1 MAYFIT
7 QPRILYVLK
16 VNDRKHNGLLKIGE
30 IFVDAAVAQEYEELD
45 MLKDLVVEKLGKTSW
60 AQELSYEVI
69 LAETTTYSSVEGEDC
84 YKARTIIDILSDSGY
99 TPHYLK
105 SEEKKLD
112 LWMPVRLSQ
121 VKEAISAAKCGR
133 KTIEG
138 KPQPGRKP
146 IVFRPEQKD
155 AIEEAIAKFSTKTG
169 KKFLWNAKMRFGKTL
184 SALEVAR
191 RLGEKDPKKQNRP
204 LVKTVLIVTHR
215 PVVDKGWREDFN
227 KIFFDQLDTYSYGS
241 RNLDDHGSVGDFYSL
256 TKDVKRGKR
265 LVFFVSMQFLRLSN
279 LVGGGNDDPLKRD
292 IMNYDWDMVV
302 VDEAHE
308 GTKTLR
314 GQNVIDRLK
323 KENTVM
329 LSLSG
334 TPFNLYDDFKEEEI
348 YTWDYV
354 KEQRAKAQWEEE
366 HYGDPNP
373 YADLPHMNLFTFD
386 LSKIMHDNEDAD
398 TSDFRFNEF
407 FRTWT
412 GERKK
417 DGEKLPSKDLIGRF
431 IHENAVN
438 DFLDMLVREDGESN
452 YPYSTEEFR
461 TKFKHT
467 FWIVPGVKEAAALEH
482 LLGQH
487 DVFGHGNFKI
497 VNVAGDGNIEDP
509 NGQALQEVEDAIKN
523 NEYTITLSC
532 GKLTTGV
539 SVPQWTAVFYLK
551 GSEMTTAATYMQ
563 TIFRVQTHAVLNGM
577 QKRECY
583 VFDFAPSR
591 ALRVVAETAKMAV
604 RAKGSGAMSFI
615 KGTQEEEEEEL
626 GEFLKFCPVISLE
639 EGGMIPYEPSKLFA
653 QLKDVYV
660 ARAVQSGYADNSLY
674 SSETLVHLGET
685 ALAALDRISGK
696 IGTTPNLPKPDT
708 IDVGYKSM
716 DDEEKETAKKAEKKK
731 KQKKPLTPEEQAALE
746 KKRAEREQKKARI
759 SVLRGL
765 SIRIPLLVYGAEI
778 KDGQED
784 NELSINNFTSLVDDA
799 SWMEF
804 MPAGISKEDFDA
816 IRESYDP
823 VIFREAAKRIRSL
836 TRAADLMDVEERIER
851 IATVFSYFH
860 NPDKE
865 TVLTPWRVVNMHLSD
880 TIGGWSFYNEDF
892 SQPNIEI
899 RQDGDNEIEYKWP
912 RFVDQDKI
920 TADVFGN
927 YDARLLE
934 INSKTGL
941 YPLYLTYSLY
951 RLWKTEYVR
960 YGLIDKAERDDK
972 VIWDSILNENIFVV
986 CKTPMAR
993 AITRRTLVG
1002 FRRHEDGREIQ
1013 VNAVCPYWKVKKA
1026 DLVKKKVIKVEEGE
1040 HISPADTYTADLVE
1054 VLRFDSSIFEHDVV
1068 RPEWWEK
1075 VDTKAK
1081 IKLDRKIFKNMIKFD
1096 AVVGNPPY
1104 QQTVGKKETENGQ
1117 KSVVNIFH
1125 FFQMASD
1132 ALGTHAT
1139 LIYPG
1144 GRWIHRS
1151 GKGLAQF
1158 GLEQIND
1165 PHLEKIIFYP
1175 DSSDVFE
1182 RVGIADGIS
1191 IVLKNKTKSSSGFEY
1206 IYSVQGMRYS
1216 SQAKNPG
1223 EDLMPLNPFHL
1234 KIVDNINRIVS
1245 ENGWSFLHDSVLSR
1259 CLFSIESDFVE
1270 KNPKAVREYEEG
1282 DFFNKDEEIKLFTND
1297 KAGKSGRA
1305 RWYVASKQVISTGRD
1320 QLNRW
1325 KVVVSSANAGG
1336 QKRSNQIAILD
1347 NHSAFGRSR
1356 VALKTFKTKREAENF
1371 FKYATSELIRF
1382 TFLLT
1387 DESLTSL
1394 AKQVPDIINYTDNNG
1409 IIDFSG
1415 DVNAQLYRLF
1425 NVDST
1430 SQAHIREVLSNYPV

>member
-1 MAYFIT
+1 
-7 QPRILYVLK
+7 
-16 VNDRKHNGLLKIGE
+16 
-30 IFVDAAVAQEYEELD
+30 
-45 MLKDLVVEKLGKTSW
+45 
-60 AQELSYEVI
+60 
-69 LAETTTYSSVEGEDC
+69 
-84 YKARTIIDILSDSGY
+84 
-99 TPHYLK
+99 
-105 SEEKKLD
+105 
-112 LWMPVRLSQ
+112 
-121 VKEAISAAKCGR
+121 
-133 KTIEG
+133 
-138 KPQPGRKP
+138 
-146 IVFRPEQKD
+146 
-155 AIEEAIAKFSTKTG
+155 
-169 KKFLWNAKMRFGKTL
+169 
-184 SALEVAR
+184 
-191 RLGEKDPKKQNRP
+191 
-204 LVKTVLIVTHR
+204 
-215 PVVDKGWREDFN
+215 
-227 KIFFDQLDTYSYGS
+227 
-241 RNLDDHGSVGDFYSL
+241 
-256 TKDVKRGKR
+256 
-265 LVFFVSMQFLRLSN
+265 MQFLRLSN

-461 TKFKHT
+461 NKFKHT
-467 FWIVPGVKEAAALEH
+467 FWIVPGVKEAAALEQ

-563 TIFRVQTHAVLNGM
+563 TIFRVQTHAVLDGE

-604 RAKGSGAMSFI
+604 RAKGTGSMSFI

-674 SSETLVHLGET
+674 SSETLVNLGDA

-708 IDVGYKSM
+708 IDVGYKPM
-716 DDEEKETAKKAEKKK
+716 TDKEKETAKKAEKKK
-731 KQKKPLTPEEQAALE
+731 KQKKPLTPEEQEALE
-746 KKRAEREQKKARI
+746 KKRAERDQKKARI

-778 KDGQED
+778 VDGQED
-784 NELSINNFTSLVDDA
+784 TELSISNFTTLVDQA
-799 SWMEF
+799 SWDEF
-804 MPAGISKEDFDA
+804 MPAGITKEDFDA
-816 IRESYDP
+816 IRDSYDP
-823 VIFREAAKRIRSL
+823 VIFREAGKRIRSL
-836 TRAADLMDVEERIER
+836 TRAADSMDVEERIER

-865 TVLTPWRVVNMHLSD
+865 TVLTPWRVVNMHMAD
-880 TIGGWSFYNEDF
+880 TVGGWSFYNEDF
-892 SQPNIEI
+892 SQPNVEI
-899 RQDGDNEIEYKWP
+899 RHNGETEEEYKWP
-912 RFVDQDKI
+912 RFVDQGKV

-951 RLWKTEYVR
+951 RLWKTEYSR

-1002 FRRHEDGREIQ
+1002 FRRHDDGREIQ
-1013 VNAVCPYWKVKKA
+1013 INAVCPYWTVNKA
-1026 DLVKKKVIKVEEGE
+1026 DLVKKKVVKVSEDE
-1040 HISPADTYTADLVE
+1040 HVSPTDTYHADLVE
-1054 VLRFDSSIFEHDVV
+1054 VLRFDSKIFERDVV
-1068 RPEWWEK
+1068 RPEWWET
-1075 VDTKAK
+1075 VDSKAK
-1081 IKLDRKIFKNMIKFD
+1081 IKLDRKIFNNMIKFD

-1104 QQTVGKKETENGQ
+1104 QLTVGKKETENGQ

-1191 IVLKNKTKSSSGFEY
+1191 IVLKNKTKSASGFEY

>member
-7 QPRILYVLK
+7 QSRILYVLK

-30 IFVDAAVAQEYEELD
+30 IFVDAALAQEYEELD
-45 MLKDLVVEKLGKTSW
+45 MLKDLVEEKLGKTSW
-60 AQELSYEVI
+60 AQELDYEVI
-69 LAETTTYSSVEGEDC
+69 LAESTTYSSVDGEDC
-84 YKARTIIDILSDSGY
+84 YKAKTIIDILSDSGY
-99 TPHYLK
+99 APHYLK

-112 LWMPVRLSQ
+112 LWIPVKLSQ

-146 IVFRPEQKD
+146 IDFRPEQKD

-191 RLGEKDPKKQNRP
+191 RLGEKDPKKPNRP

-215 PVVDKGWREDFN
+215 PVVDKGWRDDFN

-256 TKDVKRGKR
+256 TKDVKKGKR

-292 IMNYDWDMVV
+292 IMNYEWDMVV

-334 TPFNLYDDFKEEEI
+334 TPFNLYDDFKDEEI

-354 KEQRAKAQWEEE
+354 KEQRAKSQWEEE

-398 TSDFRFNEF
+398 TSDFKFNEF

-461 TKFKHT
+461 NKFKHT
-467 FWIVPGVKEAAALEH
+467 FWIVPGVKEAAALEQ

-497 VNVAGDGNIEDP
+497 VNIAGDGNIEDP

-674 SSETLVHLGET
+674 SSETLVHLGEA

-708 IDVGYKSM
+708 IDVGYKPM

-784 NELSINNFTSLVDDA
+784 TELSITNFTTLVDDA

-816 IRESYDP
+816 IRENYDP

-836 TRAADLMDVEERIER
+836 IRAADLMDVEERIER

-1002 FRRHEDGREIQ
+1002 FRRHEDGHEIQ
-1013 VNAVCPYWKVKKA
+1013 VNAICPYWKVKKA
-1026 DLVKKKVIKVEEGE
+1026 DLVKKKVIKIDEGE
-1040 HISPADTYTADLVE
+1040 HISPTDTYTADLVE
-1054 VLRFDSSIFEHDVV
+1054 VLRYDSSIFEHDVV
-1068 RPEWWEK
+1068 RPEWWEE
-1075 VDTKAK
+1075 VDNKAK
-1081 IKLDRKIFKNMIKFD
+1081 IKLDKTIFNNMIKFD
-1096 AVVGNPPY
+1096 AIVGNPPY
-1104 QQTVGKKETENGQ
+1104 QINDGGGTGSSAVPAYHHIILGCKSIKPKSISMIMPAKWYSGGRGLNEFREDMLNDTHLSLLVDFQDSRDCFPGVDIAGGVCYFRWENQYDGPCDVIT
-1117 KSVVNIFH
+1117 VVNGERYKDTRKLNEYEAFIRDKRIIDIINKVH
-1125 FFQMASD
+1125 DETLPSLSQKVYASK
-1132 ALGTHAT
+1132 
-1139 LIYPG
+1139 P
-1144 GRWIHRS
+1144 
-1151 GKGLAQF
+1151 F
-1158 GLEQIND
+1158 GLRSFDTGFPAKPGRDIC
-1165 PHLEKIIFYP
+1165 LFG
-1175 DSSDVFE
+1175 S
-1182 RVGIADGIS
+1182 DGIS
-1191 IVLKNKTKSSSGFEY
+1191 YLEPNQVPQNL
-1206 IYSVQGMRYS
+1206 
-1216 SQAKNPG
+1216 
-1223 EDLMPLNPFHL
+1223 HL
-1234 KIVDNINRIVS
+1234 A
-1245 ENGWSFLHDSVLSR
+1245 
-1259 CLFSIESDFVE
+1259 
-1270 KNPKAVREYEEG
+1270 PK
-1282 DFFNKDEEIKLFTND
+1282 
-1297 KAGKSGRA
+1297 
-1305 RWYVASKQVISTGRD
+1305 
-1320 QLNRW
+1320 W
-1325 KVVVSSANAGG
+1325 KVIMSKASAEHAGQTDKEGRKRLVSRLEVLPPGTICTESYLL
-1336 QKRSNQIAILD
+1336 LD
-1347 NHSAFGRSR
+1347 
-1356 VALKTFKTKREAENF
+1356 TFDNKNEAENLKNYIKTQF
-1371 FKYATSELIRF
+1371 VR
-1382 TFLLT
+1382 FLLGSILIT
-1387 DESLTSL
+1387 QNIVRDKFRFVPLQDFTESS
-1394 AKQVPDIINYTDNNG
+1394 DIDWSVSIAEIDQQLYKKYDLEQSE
-1409 IIDFSG
+1409 IDF
-1415 DVNAQLYRLF
+1415 
-1425 NVDST
+1425 
-1430 SQAHIREVLSNYPV
+1430 IEKMIKPME

>member
-16 VNDRKHNGLLKIGE
+16 VNDHKHKGLLKIGE
-30 IFVDAAVAQEYEELD
+30 FFVNAEIAQEYQDMD
-45 MLKDLVVEKLGKTSW
+45 MLCDLVEEKLNQTNWAKDLD
-60 AQELSYEVI
+60 YEIV
-69 LAETTTYSSVEGEDC
+69 LAMPTTYSTVESTDC
-84 YKARTIIDILSDSGY
+84 FKARTIIDILSDSGY
-99 TPHYLK
+99 EPHYHK
-105 SEEKKLD
+105 SEKDKID
-112 LWMPVRLSQ
+112 LWMPVTPAQ
-121 VKEAISAAKCGR
+121 VNAAIQAATNGR
-133 KTIEG
+133 RTIEG
-138 KPQPGRKP
+138 KPEPGIKP
-146 IVFRPEQKD
+146 IDFRPEQRKAIED
-155 AIEEAIAKFSTKTG
+155 AINRFSTKTG
-169 KKFLWNAKMRFGKTL
+169 NKFLWNAKMRFGKTL
-184 SALEVAR
+184 CALEVAR
-191 RLGEKDPKKQNRP
+191 RLGESDPKKPNRP
-204 LVKTVLIVTHR
+204 LVKTILIVTHR
-215 PVVDKGWREDFN
+215 PVVDKGWREDFK
-227 KIFFDQLDTYSYGS
+227 KIFYNQLDTYSYGS
-241 RNLDDHGSVGDFYSL
+241 RNLEDKDSEGDFYSL
-256 TKDVKRGKR
+256 IKGVNKGKR
-265 LVFFVSMQFLRLSN
+265 LVFFVSMQFLRLSK

-292 IMNYDWDMVV
+292 IMNYNWDMVV

-308 GTKTLR
+308 GTKTQR

-334 TPFNLYDDFKEEEI
+334 TPFNLYDDFKDEEI

-354 KEQRAKAQWEEE
+354 KEQQAKAQWDEE
-366 HYGDPNP
+366 HCGDPNP

-386 LSKIMHDNEDAD
+386 LSKVMQDNEDTD
-398 TSDFRFNEF
+398 TSEFKFNEF

-412 GERKK
+412 GEIKK
-417 DGEKLPSKDLIGRF
+417 DGEKLPSKDMIGRF
-431 IHENAVN
+431 IHEDAVN
-438 DFLDMLVREDGESN
+438 DFLNMLVKEDENSN

-461 TKFKHT
+461 NKFKHT
-467 FWIVPGVKEAAALEH
+467 FWIVPGVKEAAALEK
-482 LLGQH
+482 LLDNH
-487 DVFGHGNFKI
+487 PIFSEFKI

-509 NGQALQEVEDAIKN
+509 NGEALQEVEDAIKN
-523 NEYTITLSC
+523 NDYTITLSC

-563 TIFRVQTHAVLNGM
+563 TIFRVQTHAVLDGE

-604 RAKGSGAMSFI
+604 RAKGSGSMAFV

-639 EGGMIPYEPSKLFA
+639 EGGMVPYEPSRLFA

-674 SSETLVHLGET
+674 SSETLVHLGKD

-708 IDVGYKSM
+708 IDVGYKPM
-716 DDEEKETAKKAEKKK
+716 TDEEKATAKKAEKKK
-731 KQKKPLTPEEQAALE
+731 KQKKPLTPDEQEALE

-778 KDGQED
+778 VDGQED
-784 NELSINNFTSLVDDA
+784 TELSISNFTTLVDQP
-799 SWMEF
+799 SWDEF
-804 MPAGISKEDFDA
+804 MPAGITKDDFDA
-816 IRESYDP
+816 IRDSYDP

-836 TRAADLMDVEERIER
+836 TRAADQMDVEERIER

-892 SQPNIEI
+892 SQPNVEI
-899 RQDGDNEIEYKWP
+899 RHENDTEVEYKWP
-912 RFVDQDKI
+912 RFVDQGKV
-920 TADVFGN
+920 TTDVFGN

-941 YPLYLTYSLY
+941 YPLYLTYTLY

-972 VIWDSILNENIFVV
+972 VIWDSILNDNIFVV

-1002 FRRHEDGREIQ
+1002 FRRHDDGREIQ
-1013 VNAVCPYWKVKKA
+1013 VNAVCPYWTVNKA
-1026 DLVKKKVIKVEEGE
+1026 ELVKKKVIKVAENE
-1040 HISPADTYTADLVE
+1040 HISPTDTYLADLVE
-1054 VLRFDSSIFEHDVV
+1054 VLRFDSKIFERDVV

-1075 VDTKAK
+1075 VDCKAK

-1104 QQTVGKKETENGQ
+1104 QFTVAQKETENGQ
-1117 KSVVNIFH
+1117 KRSSSIFH
-1125 FFQMASD
+1125 LFQLSSD
-1132 ALGTHAT
+1132 KIAQYVS

-1144 GRWIHRS
+1144 ARWIHRS
-1151 GKGLAQF
+1151 GKGMAEF
-1158 GLEQIND
+1158 GLSQIND
-1165 PHLEKIIFYP
+1165 PHLEKLIFFP
-1175 DSSDVFE
+1175 DSSDIFE

-1191 IVLKNKTKSSSGFEY
+1191 IVLKNSKKANSGFEY
-1206 IYSVQGMRYS
+1206 TYSVHGERHS
-1216 SQAKNPG
+1216 VLSKCPG
-1223 EDLMPLNPFHL
+1223 ESLMPLNPFDDIL
-1234 KIVDNINRIVS
+1234 VKQIKEVVNKYK
-1245 ENGWSFLHDSVLSR
+1245 FKYLHDSVLSQK
-1259 CLFSIESDFVE
+1259 LFNIESDFVE
-1270 KNPKAVREYEEG
+1270 TNPNLVRAYNDG
-1282 DFFNKDEEIKLFTND
+1282 DSFDHDIEIKLFTND

-1305 RWYVASKQVISTGRD
+1305 RWYITKRSVIQAGL
-1320 QLNRW
+1320 QYLNDW

-1347 NHSAFGRSR
+1347 NYSAFGRSR

-1371 FKYATSELIRF
+1371 FKFATSELIRF

-1394 AKQVPDIINYTDNNG
+1394 AKQVPDIVDYTDENG
-1409 IIDFSG
+1409 VIDFSG
-1415 DVNAQLYRLF
+1415 DVDAQLYKLF
-1425 NVDST
+1425 KIDVT
-1430 SQAHIREVLSNYPV
+1430 SQAHIQEILSNYPS

>member
-7 QPRILYVLK
+7 QPRILYALK
-16 VNDRKHNGLLKIGE
+16 VNDRKHSGLLKIGE
-30 IFVDAAVAQEYEELD
+30 IFVDAAAAQEYEELD
-45 MLKDLVVEKLGKTSW
+45 MLKDLVEEKLGKTSW
-60 AQELSYEVI
+60 AQELDYEVI

-99 TPHYLK
+99 APHYLK

-112 LWMPVRLSQ
+112 LWMPVKLSQ

-138 KPQPGRKP
+138 KPQPKRKP
-146 IVFRPEQKD
+146 IDFRPEQKD

-191 RLGEKDPKKQNRP
+191 RLGVKDPKKPNRP

-215 PVVDKGWREDFN
+215 PVVDKGWRDDFN

-256 TKDVKRGKR
+256 TKDVKKGKR

-292 IMNYDWDMVV
+292 IMNYEWDMVV

-323 KENTVM
+323 KENTIM

-334 TPFNLYDDFKEEEI
+334 TPFNLYDDFKDEEI

-386 LSKIMHDNEDAD
+386 LSKIMRDNEDAD

-417 DGEKLPSKDLIGRF
+417 DGEKLPSNDLIGRF

-438 DFLDMLVREDGESN
+438 DFLDMLVREDEESN

-461 TKFKHT
+461 NKFKHT
-467 FWIVPGVKEAAALEH
+467 FWIVPGVKEAAALEQ
-482 LLGQH
+482 LLDRH
-487 DVFGHGNFKI
+487 DVFGHCNFKI

-551 GSEMTTAATYMQ
+551 GSEMTTAATYIQ
-563 TIFRVQTHAVLNGM
+563 TIFRVQTHAILEGE

-604 RAKGSGAMSFI
+604 RAKGCGAMSFV

-674 SSETLVHLGET
+674 SSETLVNLGDA

-708 IDVGYKSM
+708 IDVGYKPM
-716 DDEEKETAKKAEKKK
+716 TDEEKETAKKAEKKK
-731 KQKKPLTPEEQAALE
+731 KQKKPLTPEEQEALE
-746 KKRAEREQKKARI
+746 KKRAERDQKKARI

-778 KDGQED
+778 IEGQED
-784 NELSINNFTSLVDDA
+784 TELSISNFTTLVDQP
-799 SWMEF
+799 SWDEF
-804 MPAGISKEDFDA
+804 MPAGITKEDFDA
-816 IRESYDP
+816 IRDSYDP
-823 VIFREAAKRIRSL
+823 VIFREAGKRIRSL
-836 TRAADLMDVEERIER
+836 TRAADSMDVEERIER

-865 TVLTPWRVVNMHLSD
+865 TVLTPWRVVNMHMAD
-880 TIGGWSFYNEDF
+880 TVGGWSFYNEDF
-892 SQPNIEI
+892 SQPNVEI
-899 RQDGDNEIEYKWP
+899 RHNGETEEEYKWP
-912 RFVDQDKI
+912 RFVDQGKV
-920 TADVFGN
+920 TTDVFGN

-951 RLWKTEYVR
+951 RLWKTEYSR

-972 VIWDSILNENIFVV
+972 VIWDSILNDNIFVV

-1002 FRRHEDGREIQ
+1002 FRRHDNGREIQ
-1013 VNAVCPYWKVKKA
+1013 VNAVCPYWTVNKA
-1026 DLVKKKVIKVEEGE
+1026 ELIKKKIIKVSGGV
-1040 HISPADTYTADLVE
+1040 SPTAPYHADLVE
-1054 VLRFDSSIFEHDVV
+1054 VLRFDSKIFERDVV
-1068 RPEWWEK
+1068 RPEWWET
-1075 VDTKAK
+1075 VDCKAK

-1104 QQTVGKKETENGQ
+1104 QINDGGGTGSSAVPAYHHIVLGCKSIKPKSISMIMPAKWYSGGRGLNEFREDMLNDTHLSLLVDFQDSRDCFPGVDIAGGVCYFRWENRHDGPCDVIT
-1117 KSVVNIFH
+1117 VVNGERYKDTRKLNEYETFIRDKRIIDIINKVH
-1125 FFQMASD
+1125 D
-1132 ALGTHAT
+1132 ET
-1139 LIYPG
+1139 LPSLSQKVYSRKP
-1144 GRWIHRS
+1144 
-1151 GKGLAQF
+1151 F
-1158 GLEQIND
+1158 GLRSFDTGFPAKPGRDIC
-1165 PHLEKIIFYP
+1165 LFG
-1175 DSSDVFE
+1175 S
-1182 RVGIADGIS
+1182 DGIS
-1191 IVLKNKTKSSSGFEY
+1191 YLEPAQVPQNL
-1206 IYSVQGMRYS
+1206 
-1216 SQAKNPG
+1216 
-1223 EDLMPLNPFHL
+1223 HL
-1234 KIVDNINRIVS
+1234 A
-1245 ENGWSFLHDSVLSR
+1245 
-1259 CLFSIESDFVE
+1259 
-1270 KNPKAVREYEEG
+1270 PK
-1282 DFFNKDEEIKLFTND
+1282 
-1297 KAGKSGRA
+1297 
-1305 RWYVASKQVISTGRD
+1305 
-1320 QLNRW
+1320 W
-1325 KVVVSSANAGG
+1325 KVIMSKASAEHAGQTDKEGRKRLVSRLEVLPPGTICTESYLL
-1336 QKRSNQIAILD
+1336 LD
-1347 NHSAFGRSR
+1347 
-1356 VALKTFKTKREAENF
+1356 TFDNKEEAENLKNYIKTQF
-1371 FKYATSELIRF
+1371 VR
-1382 TFLLT
+1382 FLLGSILIT
-1387 DESLTSL
+1387 QNIVRD
-1394 AKQVPDIINYTDNNG
+1394 KFRFVPLQDFTENSDIDWSKSIAEIDQQLYKKYNLDQTE
-1409 IIDFSG
+1409 IDFIG
-1415 DVNAQLYRLF
+1415 KM
-1425 NVDST
+1425 
-1430 SQAHIREVLSNYPV
+1430 IKPME

>member
-16 VNDRKHNGLLKIGE
+16 VNDHKHKGLLKIGE
-30 IFVDAAVAQEYEELD
+30 FFVNAEIAQEYQDMD
-45 MLKDLVVEKLGKTSW
+45 MLCDLVEEKLNQTNWAKDLD
-60 AQELSYEVI
+60 YEI
-69 LAETTTYSSVEGEDC
+69 LLAMPTTYSTVKGTDC
-84 YKARTIIDILSDSGY
+84 FKARTIIDILSDSGY
-99 TPHYLK
+99 EPHYLK
-105 SEEKKLD
+105 NEEKKID
-112 LWMPVRLSQ
+112 LWMPVTPAQ
-121 VKEAISAAKCGR
+121 VNAAIKAATNGHR
-133 KTIEG
+133 TIEG
-138 KPQPGRKP
+138 RPEPGIKP
-146 IVFRPEQKD
+146 IDFRPEQRKAIED
-155 AIEEAIAKFSTKTG
+155 AINRFSTKTG

-184 SALEVAR
+184 CALEVAR
-191 RLGEKDPKKQNRP
+191 RLGESDPKKPNRP
-204 LVKTVLIVTHR
+204 LVKTILIVTHR
-215 PVVDKGWREDFN
+215 PVVDKGWREDFK
-227 KIFFDQLDTYSYGS
+227 KIFYNQLDTYSYGS
-241 RNLDDHGSVGDFYSL
+241 RNLEDKDSEGDFYSL
-256 TKDVKRGKR
+256 IKGVKKGKR
-265 LVFFVSMQFLRLSN
+265 LVFFVSMQFLRLSK

-292 IMNYDWDMVV
+292 IMNYNWDMVV

-308 GTKTLR
+308 GTKTQR

-334 TPFNLYDDFKEEEI
+334 TPFNLYDDFKDEEI

-354 KEQRAKAQWEEE
+354 KEQQAKAQWDEE
-366 HYGDPNP
+366 HCGDPNP

-386 LSKIMHDNEDAD
+386 LSKVMQDNEDTD
-398 TSDFRFNEF
+398 TSEFKFNEF

-412 GERKK
+412 GEIKK
-417 DGEKLPSKDLIGRF
+417 DGEKLPSKDMIGRF
-431 IHENAVN
+431 IHEDAVN
-438 DFLDMLVREDGESN
+438 DFLNMLVKEDENSN

-461 TKFKHT
+461 NKFKHT
-467 FWIVPGVKEAAALEH
+467 FWIVPGVKEAAALEK
-482 LLGQH
+482 LLDNH
-487 DVFGHGNFKI
+487 PIFSEFKI

-509 NGQALQEVEDAIKN
+509 NGEALQEVEDAIKN
-523 NEYTITLSC
+523 NDYTITLSC

-563 TIFRVQTHAVLNGM
+563 TIFRVQTHAVLDGE

-604 RAKGSGAMSFI
+604 RAKGSGAMAFV

-639 EGGMIPYEPSKLFA
+639 EGGMVPYEPSRLFA

-674 SSETLVHLGET
+674 SSETLVHLGKD

-708 IDVGYKSM
+708 IDVGYKPM
-716 DDEEKETAKKAEKKK
+716 TDEEKATAKKAEKKK
-731 KQKKPLTPEEQAALE
+731 KQKKPLTPEEQEALE

-778 KDGQED
+778 VDGQED
-784 NELSINNFTSLVDDA
+784 TELSISNFTTLVDQP
-799 SWMEF
+799 SWDEF
-804 MPAGISKEDFDA
+804 MPAGITKDDFDA
-816 IRESYDP
+816 IRDSYDP

-836 TRAADLMDVEERIER
+836 TRAADQMDVEERIER

-892 SQPNIEI
+892 SQPNVEI
-899 RQDGDNEIEYKWP
+899 RNENGTEVEYKWP
-912 RFVDQDKI
+912 RFVDQGVV

-951 RLWKTEYVR
+951 KLWKTEYVR

-972 VIWDSILNENIFVV
+972 VIWDSILNDNIFVV

-1002 FRRHEDGREIQ
+1002 FRRHDDGREIQ
-1013 VNAVCPYWKVKKA
+1013 VNAVCPYWTVNKA
-1026 DLVKKKVIKVEEGE
+1026 ELVKKKVIKVNENE
-1040 HISPADTYTADLVE
+1040 HISSNDTYLADLVE
-1054 VLRFDSSIFEHDVV
+1054 VLRFDSKIFERDVV

-1075 VDTKAK
+1075 VDCKAK

-1104 QQTVGKKETENGQ
+1104 QINDGGGTGSSAVPAYNHIVLGS
-1117 KSVVNIFH
+1117 KSINPKCIS
-1125 FFQMASD
+1125 MIMPAKWYS
-1132 ALGTHAT
+1132 
-1139 LIYPG
+1139 G
-1144 GRWIHRS
+1144 GR
-1151 GKGLAQF
+1151 GLNEFREDMLNDTRLSLLVDFQDSRECFPGVDIAGGICYFRWESSYDGSCNVITVSNGERFKDVRKLNEYDTFIRDKRIIDIINKVHCETLPSLSQKVYSRKPF
-1158 GLEQIND
+1158 GLRSFDTGFPAKPGRDIC
-1165 PHLEKIIFYP
+1165 LFG
-1175 DSSDVFE
+1175 S
-1182 RVGIADGIS
+1182 DGIS
-1191 IVLKNKTKSSSGFEY
+1191 YLEP
-1206 IYSVQGMRYS
+1206 
-1216 SQAKNPG
+1216 SQVPQN
-1223 EDLMPLNPFHL
+1223 LHL
-1234 KIVDNINRIVS
+1234 A
-1245 ENGWSFLHDSVLSR
+1245 
-1259 CLFSIESDFVE
+1259 
-1270 KNPKAVREYEEG
+1270 PK
-1282 DFFNKDEEIKLFTND
+1282 
-1297 KAGKSGRA
+1297 
-1305 RWYVASKQVISTGRD
+1305 
-1320 QLNRW
+1320 W
-1325 KVVVSSANAGG
+1325 KVIMSKASAEHAGQTDKEGRKRLVSRLEVLPPGTICTESYLL
-1336 QKRSNQIAILD
+1336 LD
-1347 NHSAFGRSR
+1347 VFDNRD
-1356 VALKTFKTKREAENF
+1356 EAENLK
-1371 FKYATSELIRF
+1371 KYIKTQFVR
-1382 TFLLT
+1382 FLLGSILIT
-1387 DESLTSL
+1387 QNIVRD
-1394 AKQVPDIINYTDNNG
+1394 KFRFVPLQDFTDNSD
-1409 IIDFSG
+1409 IDWSKSIEEIDRQLYKKYELDQPEIDF
-1415 DVNAQLYRLF
+1415 
-1425 NVDST
+1425 
-1430 SQAHIREVLSNYPV
+1430 IEKMIKPME

>member
-45 MLKDLVVEKLGKTSW
+45 MLKDLVEEKLGKTSW
-60 AQELSYEVI
+60 AQELGYEVI

-112 LWMPVRLSQ
+112 LWMPVKLEQ
-121 VKEAISAAKCGR
+121 IKEAISAAKCGR

-146 IVFRPEQKD
+146 IDFRPEQKD

-204 LVKTVLIVTHR
+204 LVKTILIVTHR

-256 TKDVKRGKR
+256 TKDVKKGKR

-292 IMNYDWDMVV
+292 IMNYEWDMVV

-334 TPFNLYDDFKEEEI
+334 TPFNLYDDFKDEEI

-461 TKFKHT
+461 NKFKHT
-467 FWIVPGVKEAAALEH
+467 FWIVPGVKEAAALEQ

-674 SSETLVHLGET
+674 SSETLVHLGEA

-708 IDVGYKSM
+708 IDVGYKPM
-716 DDEEKETAKKAEKKK
+716 DDEEKETAKKAEKKR

-784 NELSINNFTSLVDDA
+784 NELSITNFTSLVDDA

-972 VIWDSILNENIFVV
+972 VIWDSILN
-986 CKTPMAR
+986 
-993 AITRRTLVG
+993 
-1002 FRRHEDGREIQ
+1002 
-1013 VNAVCPYWKVKKA
+1013 
-1026 DLVKKKVIKVEEGE
+1026 
-1040 HISPADTYTADLVE
+1040 
-1054 VLRFDSSIFEHDVV
+1054 
-1068 RPEWWEK
+1068 
-1075 VDTKAK
+1075 
-1081 IKLDRKIFKNMIKFD
+1081 
-1096 AVVGNPPY
+1096 
-1104 QQTVGKKETENGQ
+1104 
-1117 KSVVNIFH
+1117 
-1125 FFQMASD
+1125 
-1132 ALGTHAT
+1132 
-1139 LIYPG
+1139 
-1144 GRWIHRS
+1144 
-1151 GKGLAQF
+1151 
-1158 GLEQIND
+1158 
-1165 PHLEKIIFYP
+1165 
-1175 DSSDVFE
+1175 
-1182 RVGIADGIS
+1182 
-1191 IVLKNKTKSSSGFEY
+1191 
-1206 IYSVQGMRYS
+1206 
-1216 SQAKNPG
+1216 
-1223 EDLMPLNPFHL
+1223 
-1234 KIVDNINRIVS
+1234 
-1245 ENGWSFLHDSVLSR
+1245 
-1259 CLFSIESDFVE
+1259 
-1270 KNPKAVREYEEG
+1270 
-1282 DFFNKDEEIKLFTND
+1282 
-1297 KAGKSGRA
+1297 
-1305 RWYVASKQVISTGRD
+1305 
-1320 QLNRW
+1320 
-1325 KVVVSSANAGG
+1325 
-1336 QKRSNQIAILD
+1336 
-1347 NHSAFGRSR
+1347 
-1356 VALKTFKTKREAENF
+1356 
-1371 FKYATSELIRF
+1371 
-1382 TFLLT
+1382 
-1387 DESLTSL
+1387 
-1394 AKQVPDIINYTDNNG
+1394 
-1409 IIDFSG
+1409 
-1415 DVNAQLYRLF
+1415 
-1425 NVDST
+1425 
-1430 SQAHIREVLSNYPV
+1430 

>member
-16 VNDRKHNGLLKIGE
+16 ANDHKHKGLLKIGE
-30 IFVDAAVAQEYEELD
+30 FFVNAETAQEYQDMD
-45 MLKDLVVEKLGKTSW
+45 MLYDLVEEKLSQTNW
-60 AQELSYEVI
+60 ATDLDYEI
-69 LAETTTYSSVEGEDC
+69 LLAMPTTYSTVKGTDC
-84 YKARTIIDILSDSGY
+84 FKARTIIDILSDSGY
-99 TPHYLK
+99 EPHYLK
-105 SEEKKLD
+105 NEEKKID
-112 LWMPVRLSQ
+112 LWMPVNLAQ
-121 VKEAISAAKCGR
+121 VNAAIQAATNGHR
-133 KTIEG
+133 TIEG
-138 KPQPGRKP
+138 RPEPGIKP
-146 IVFRPEQKD
+146 IDFRPEQRKAIED
-155 AIEEAIAKFSTKTG
+155 AINRFSTKTG

-184 SALEVAR
+184 CALEVAR
-191 RLGEKDPKKQNRP
+191 RLGESDPKKPNRP
-204 LVKTVLIVTHR
+204 LVKTILIVTHR
-215 PVVDKGWREDFN
+215 PVVDKGWREDFK
-227 KIFFDQLDTYSYGS
+227 KIFYNQLDTYSYGS
-241 RNLDDHGSVGDFYSL
+241 RNLEDKDSEGDFYSL
-256 TKDVKRGKR
+256 IKGVKKGKR
-265 LVFFVSMQFLRLSN
+265 LVFFVSMQFLRLSK

-292 IMNYDWDMVV
+292 IMNYNWDMVV

-308 GTKTLR
+308 GTKTQR

-334 TPFNLYDDFKEEEI
+334 TPFNLYDDFKDEEI

-354 KEQRAKAQWEEE
+354 KEQQAKAQWDEE
-366 HYGDPNP
+366 HCGDPNP

-386 LSKIMHDNEDAD
+386 LSKVMQDNEDTD
-398 TSDFRFNEF
+398 TSEFKFNEF

-412 GERKK
+412 GEIKK
-417 DGEKLPSKDLIGRF
+417 DGEKLPSKDMIGRF
-431 IHENAVN
+431 IHEDAVN
-438 DFLDMLVREDGESN
+438 DFLNMLVREDENSN

-461 TKFKHT
+461 NKFKHT
-467 FWIVPGVKEAAALEH
+467 FWIVPGVKEAAALEK
-482 LLGQH
+482 LLAQH
-487 DVFGHGNFKI
+487 PIFGEFKI

-509 NGQALQEVEDAIKN
+509 NGEALQEVEDAIKN
-523 NEYTITLSC
+523 NDYTITLSC

-563 TIFRVQTHAVLNGM
+563 TIFRVQTHAVLDGE

-604 RAKGSGAMSFI
+604 RAKGTGAMAFV

-639 EGGMIPYEPSKLFA
+639 EGGMVPYEPSRLFA

-674 SSETLVHLGET
+674 SSETLVHLGKD

-708 IDVGYKSM
+708 IDVGYKPM
-716 DDEEKETAKKAEKKK
+716 TDEEKATAKKAEKKK
-731 KQKKPLTPEEQAALE
+731 KQKKPLTPEEQEALE
-746 KKRAEREQKKARI
+746 KKRAEREQKKSRI

-784 NELSINNFTSLVDDA
+784 TELSITNFTTLVDDA

-804 MPAGISKEDFDA
+804 MPAGITKDDFDA

-836 TRAADLMDVEERIER
+836 TRAADQMDVEERIER

-892 SQPNIEI
+892 SQPNVEI
-899 RQDGDNEIEYKWP
+899 RNENGTEVEYKWP
-912 RFVDQDKI
+912 RFVDQGHV

-951 RLWKTEYVR
+951 KLWKTEYVR

-972 VIWDSILNENIFVV
+972 VIWDSILNDNIFVV

-1002 FRRHEDGREIQ
+1002 FRRHDDGREIQ
-1013 VNAVCPYWKVKKA
+1013 VNAVCPYWVVNKA
-1026 DLVKKKVIKVEEGE
+1026 ELVKMKVIKVDENE
-1040 HISPADTYTADLVE
+1040 HISPNDTYLADLVE
-1054 VLRFDSSIFEHDVV
+1054 VLRFDSKIFERDVV
-1068 RPEWWEK
+1068 RPEWWET
-1075 VDTKAK
+1075 VDDKAN

-1104 QQTVGKKETENGQ
+1104 QFTVAQKETENGQ
-1117 KSVVNIFH
+1117 KRSSSIFH
-1125 FFQMASD
+1125 LFQLSSD
-1132 ALGTHAT
+1132 KIAQYVS

-1144 GRWIHRS
+1144 ARWIHRS
-1151 GKGLAQF
+1151 GKGMAEF
-1158 GLEQIND
+1158 GLSQIND
-1165 PHLEKIIFYP
+1165 PHLQKLIFFP
-1175 DSSDVFE
+1175 DSSDIFE

-1191 IVLKNKTKSSSGFEY
+1191 IVLKNSKKVNSGFEY
-1206 IYSVQGMRYS
+1206 TYSVHGERHS
-1216 SQAKNPG
+1216 VLSKCPG
-1223 EDLMPLNPFHL
+1223 ESLMPLNPFDDIL
-1234 KIVDNINRIVS
+1234 VKKIKEIVDKNK
-1245 ENGWSFLHDSVLSR
+1245 FKYLHDSVLSQK
-1259 CLFSIESDFVE
+1259 LFNIESDFVE
-1270 KNPKAVREYEEG
+1270 TNPNLVRAYNDG
-1282 DFFNKDEEIKLFTND
+1282 DCFDHDIEIKLFTND

-1305 RWYVASKQVISTGRD
+1305 RWYITKRSVIQAGL
-1320 QLNRW
+1320 QYLNDW

-1347 NHSAFGRSR
+1347 NYSAFGRSR
-1356 VALKTFKTKREAENF
+1356 VALKTFKTKKEAENF

-1394 AKQVPDIINYTDNNG
+1394 AKQVPDIVDYTDNNG
-1409 IIDFSG
+1409 VIDFNG
-1415 DVNAQLYRLF
+1415 DVNTQLYELF
-1425 NVDST
+1425 KVDT
-1430 SQAHIREVLSNYPV
+1430 NSQEHIRDVLSNYPS

>member
-7 QPRILYVLK
+7 QPRILFVLRA
-16 VNDRKHNGLLKIGE
+16 NDRKHSGLLKIGD
-30 IFVDAAVAQEYEELD
+30 IFVDAEVAEEYQEMD
-45 MLKDLVVEKLGKTSW
+45 MLSDLVKEKLSQKAWTK
-60 AQELSYEVI
+60 ELNYDVL
-69 LAETTTYSSVEGEDC
+69 LAVCTTYNSVTGVDC
-84 YKARTIIDILSDSGY
+84 FKAKDIIDILSDSGY
-99 TPHYLK
+99 PPQYLK
-105 SEEKKLD
+105 SQEKKID
-112 LWMPVRLSQ
+112 LWMPVTLPQ
-121 VKEAISAAKCGR
+121 VKEAIAAASHGH

-138 KPQPGRKP
+138 KPEPQRKP
-146 IVFRPEQKD
+146 IDFRPEQKKAIED
-155 AIEEAIAKFSTKTG
+155 AISRFSTKNG

-191 RLGEKDPKKQNRP
+191 RLGIKDSAKPNRP

-215 PVVDKGWREDFN
+215 PVVDKGWKEDFN
-227 KIFFDQLDTYSYGS
+227 KIFFDQLDRYSYGS
-241 RNLDDHGSVGDFYSL
+241 RNLEIDDSVGDFYSL
-256 TKDVKRGKR
+256 IDGVKQGKR
-265 LVFFVSMQFLRLSN
+265 LVFFVSMQFLRLSK
-279 LVGGGNDDPLKRD
+279 LVGGNNDDSLKRD

-308 GTKTLR
+308 GTQTLR
-314 GQNVIDRLK
+314 GQNVINRLR
-323 KENTVM
+323 KENTLM
-329 LSLSG
+329 LFLSG
-334 TPFNLYDDFKEEEI
+334 TPFNLYDDFKNEEI

-386 LSKIMHDNEDAD
+386 LSKVMRDNQDEV
-398 TSDFRFNEF
+398 TSEFKFNEF

-417 DGEKLPSKDLIGRF
+417 DGKELPSGDLLGRF
-431 IHENAVN
+431 VHEKAVG
-438 DFLDMLVREDGESN
+438 DFLNMLVKEDAESN

-461 TKFKHT
+461 DKFRHT
-467 FWIVPGVKEAAALEH
+467 FWIVPGVKEAAALEI
-482 LLGQH
+482 LLENH
-487 DVFGHGNFKI
+487 PVFENFKI

-509 NGQALQEVEDAIKN
+509 NGQALNEVEDAIKN
-523 NEYTITLSC
+523 NDYTITLSC

-563 TIFRVQTHAVLNGM
+563 TIFRVQTHAVLNGI

-604 RAKGSGAMSFI
+604 RAKESGAMTFV

-674 SSETLVHLGET
+674 SSETLVHLGDA
-685 ALAALDRISGK
+685 ALSALDRISGN

-708 IDVGYKSM
+708 IVGYKPM
-716 DDEEKETAKKAEKKK
+716 TDEEKETAKKAEKKK
-731 KQKKPLTPEEQAALE
+731 KQKIPLTPEEQAALE

-784 NELSINNFTSLVDDA
+784 TELSIANFTTLVDDA
-799 SWMEF
+799 SWTEF
-804 MPAGISKEDFDA
+804 MPARISKEDFDA
-816 IRESYDP
+816 IRECYDP

-892 SQPNIEI
+892 SQPNVEI

-972 VIWDSILNENIFVV
+972 VIWDSILHDNIFVV

-1013 VNAVCPYWKVKKA
+1013 VNAICPYWKINKS
-1026 DLVKKKVIKVEEGE
+1026 DLVKKKVIKLAEGE
-1040 HISPADTYTADLVE
+1040 SVSPADTYKADLVE
-1054 VLRFDSSIFEHDVV
+1054 VLRYNSKIFERDIIC
-1068 RPEWWEK
+1068 PSWWEN
-1075 VDTKAK
+1075 VDSKSK
-1081 IKLDRKIFKNMIKFD
+1081 IKLDRIIFKNMIKFD
-1096 AVVGNPPY
+1096 AIVGNPPY
-1104 QQTVGKKETENGQ
+1104 HEKKEDT
-1117 KSVVNIFH
+1117 
-1125 FFQMASD
+1125 SD
-1132 ALGTHAT
+1132 APVYHLFIDSASRLAMVSSMITPGRFLFNAGKTPKEWNERILNDTHFNVVW
-1139 LIYPG
+1139 Y
-1144 GRWIHRS
+1144 
-1151 GKGLAQF
+1151 
-1158 GLEQIND
+1158 
-1165 PHLEKIIFYP
+1165 
-1175 DSSDVFE
+1175 
-1182 RVGIADGIS
+1182 
-1191 IVLKNKTKSSSGFEY
+1191 KTKSEEVFPNVDIKGGVAVTMY
-1206 IYSVQGMRYS
+1206 NNNIAKGGVGIYTKY
-1216 SQAKNPG
+1216 N
-1223 EDLMPLNPFHL
+1223 ELNT
-1234 KIVDNINRIVS
+1234 IV
-1245 ENGWSFLHDSVLSR
+1245 
-1259 CLFSIESDFVE
+1259 
-1270 KNPKAVREYEEG
+1270 KKVRELEG
-1282 DFFNKDEEIKLFTND
+1282 FRSIDTIIFPQNKFNLDALYQEYPGLREKIGSNGREKRLTTSIFSLSIFNENKTDDTDITILGLIKN
-1297 KAGKSGRA
+1297 A
-1305 RWYVASKQVISTGRD
+1305 RTYRTIPVRF
-1320 QLNRW
+1320 
-1325 KVVVSSANAGG
+1325 
-1336 QKRSNQIAILD
+1336 LD
-1347 NHSAFGRSR
+1347 NHAN
-1356 VALKTFKTKREAENF
+1356 LY
-1371 FKYATSELIRF
+1371 KYKVI
-1382 TFLLT
+1382 
-1387 DESLTSL
+1387 
-1394 AKQVPDIINYTDNNG
+1394 VPKSNG
-1409 IIDFSG
+1409 TGAIG
-1415 DVNAQLYRLF
+1415 
-1425 NVDST
+1425 
-1430 SQAHIREVLSNYPV
+1430 EVLSTPLIGEPLIGVTQSFISFGAFDTKLEAESAFKYICSKFARVMLGVLKVTQDNPKDTWANVPLQDFTDKSDIDWSKSIAEIDQQLYKKYNLDQTEIDFIEKMIKPME

>member
-16 VNDRKHNGLLKIGE
+16 VNDRKHAGLLKIGE
-30 IFVDAAVAQEYEELD
+30 IFVEESEAREYEELD
-45 MLKDLVVEKLGKTSW
+45 MLKDLVKEKLDMTTW
-60 AQELSYEVI
+60 AQELNYEVV
-69 LAETTTYSSVEGEDC
+69 LAESTTYSSVKGDDC

-99 TPHYLK
+99 SPQYLK
-105 SEEKKLD
+105 NEEKKLD
-112 LWMPVRLSQ
+112 LWMPVKLSQ
-121 VKEAISAAKCGR
+121 VNEAISSAKSGR

-138 KPQPGRKP
+138 KPMPRRKS
-146 IVFRPEQKD
+146 IDFRPEQK
-155 AIEEAIAKFSTKTG
+155 EAINAAIDKFSTKTG
-169 KKFLWNAKMRFGKTL
+169 RKFLWNAKMRFGKTL

-191 RLGEKDPKKQNRP
+191 RLGETDPKKPNRP

-215 PVVDKGWREDFN
+215 PVVDKGWRDDFN
-227 KIFFDQLDTYSYGS
+227 KIFFDQLDTYKYGS
-241 RNLDDHGSVGDFYSL
+241 RNLNENGSVGDFYSL
-256 TKDVKRGKR
+256 TKDVKKGKR

-279 LVGGGNDDPLKRD
+279 LVGGGNHDPLKRD

-323 KENTVM
+323 KDNTVM

-334 TPFNLYDDFKEEEI
+334 TPFNLYDDFKDEEI

-386 LSKIMHDNEDAD
+386 LSKIMRDNEDSD

-417 DGEKLPSKDLIGRF
+417 DGEKLPSKEYIGRF

-438 DFLDMLVREDGESN
+438 DFLDMLVREDSESN

-461 TKFKHT
+461 NKFKHT
-467 FWIVPGVKEAAALEH
+467 FWIVPGVKEAAALEE
-482 LLGQH
+482 LLDKH
-487 DVFGHGNFKI
+487 PVFENFKI

-509 NGQALQEVEDAIKN
+509 NGEALQEVEDAIKN
-523 NEYTITLSC
+523 NDYTITLSC

-563 TIFRVQTHAVLNGM
+563 TIFRVQTHAVLDGE

-604 RAKGSGAMSFI
+604 RAKGSGAMGFV
-615 KGTQEEEEEEL
+615 KGTQDEEEEEL

-639 EGGMIPYEPSKLFA
+639 EGGMVPYEPSRLFA

-674 SSETLVHLGET
+674 SSETLVHLGKD

-708 IDVGYKSM
+708 IDVGYKPM
-716 DDEEKETAKKAEKKK
+716 TDEEKATAKKAEKKK
-731 KQKKPLTPEEQAALE
+731 KQKKPLTPEEQEAIE

-778 KDGQED
+778 VDGQED
-784 NELSINNFTSLVDDA
+784 TELSISNFTTLVDQP
-799 SWMEF
+799 SWDEF
-804 MPAGISKEDFDA
+804 MPAGITKDDFDA
-816 IRESYDP
+816 IRDSYDP

-899 RQDGDNEIEYKWP
+899 RNENGTEVEYKWP
-912 RFVDQDKI
+912 RFVDQGKI

-951 RLWKTEYVR
+951 KLWKTEYVR

-972 VIWDSILNENIFVV
+972 VIWDSILNDNIFVV

-1002 FRRHEDGREIQ
+1002 FRRHDDGREIQ
-1013 VNAVCPYWKVKKA
+1013 VNAVCPYWTVNKA
-1026 DLVKKKVIKVEEGE
+1026 ELVKKKVIKVDENE
-1040 HISPADTYTADLVE
+1040 HISPNDTYLADLVE
-1054 VLRFDSSIFEHDVV
+1054 VLRFDSKIFERDVV
-1068 RPEWWEK
+1068 RPEWWET
-1075 VDTKAK
+1075 VDDKAN

-1104 QQTVGKKETENGQ
+1104 QLTVGKKETENGQ
-1117 KSVVNIFH
+1117 KSVVNIFQ

-1132 ALGTHAT
+1132 QLGNHAS

-1165 PHLEKIIFYP
+1165 PHLEKVIFYP
-1175 DSSDVFE
+1175 DSADVFE

-1191 IVLKNKTKSSSGFEY
+1191 IVLKNKTKKTEGFEY
-1206 IYSVQGMRYS
+1206 TYSVQGMRYV

-1234 KIVDNINRIVS
+1234 KIVDSINNIVS
-1245 ENGWSFLHDSVLSR
+1245 ERGWAFLHDSVLSR

-1282 DFFNKDEEIKLFTND
+1282 DSFNKETEIKLFTND

-1305 RWYVASKQVISTGRD
+1305 RWYIASKQVIETGKD
-1320 QLNRW
+1320 QLGRW

-1347 NHSAFGRSR
+1347 NYSAFGRSR

-1394 AKQVPDIINYTDNNG
+1394 AKQVPDIVDYTDNNG
-1409 IIDFSG
+1409 VIDFNG
-1415 DVNAQLYRLF
+1415 DVNTQLYDLF
-1425 NVDST
+1425 KVDT
-1430 SQAHIREVLSNYPV
+1430 NSQEHIRDVLSNYPS

>member
-7 QPRILYVLK
+7 QSRILYVLK

-30 IFVDAAVAQEYEELD
+30 IFVDAALAQEYEELD
-45 MLKDLVVEKLGKTSW
+45 MLKDLVEEKLGKTSW
-60 AQELSYEVI
+60 AQELDYEVI
-69 LAETTTYSSVEGEDC
+69 LAESTTYSSVDGEDC
-84 YKARTIIDILSDSGY
+84 YKAKTIIDILSDSGY
-99 TPHYLK
+99 APHYLK

-112 LWMPVRLSQ
+112 LWIPVKLSQ
-121 VKEAISAAKCGR
+121 VREAISAAKCGR

-146 IVFRPEQKD
+146 IDFRPEQKD
-155 AIEEAIAKFSTKTG
+155 AIEEAIARFSTKTG

-191 RLGEKDPKKQNRP
+191 RLGEKDPKKPNRP

-215 PVVDKGWREDFN
+215 PVVDKGWRDDFN

-256 TKDVKRGKR
+256 TKDVKKGKR

-292 IMNYDWDMVV
+292 IMNYEWDMVV

-334 TPFNLYDDFKEEEI
+334 TPFNLYDDFKDEEI

-354 KEQRAKAQWEEE
+354 KEQRAKSQWEEE

-398 TSDFRFNEF
+398 TSDFKFNEF

-461 TKFKHT
+461 NKFKHT
-467 FWIVPGVKEAAALEH
+467 FWIVPGVKEAAALEQ

-497 VNVAGDGNIEDP
+497 VNIAGDGNIEDP

-674 SSETLVHLGET
+674 SSETLVHLGEA

-696 IGTTPNLPKPDT
+696 IGTTPNLPKSDT
-708 IDVGYKSM
+708 IDVGYM
-716 DDEEKETAKKAEKKK
+716 PMTDEEKETAKKAEKKK
-731 KQKKPLTPEEQAALE
+731 KQKKPLTPEEQEALE
-746 KKRAEREQKKARI
+746 KKRAEREQKKSRI

-784 NELSINNFTSLVDDA
+784 TELSITNFTTLVDDA

-865 TVLTPWRVVNMHLSD
+865 TVLTPWRVVNMHLAD

-1002 FRRHEDGREIQ
+1002 FRRHDDGSEIQ
-1013 VNAVCPYWKVKKA
+1013 VNAVCPRWMLNKA
-1026 DLVKKKVIKVEEGE
+1026 ELVKKKVIKSREKEEV
-1040 HISPADTYTADLVE
+1040 SPTDTYLADLVE
-1054 VLRFDSSIFEHDVV
+1054 VLRFDSKIFERDVV
-1068 RPEWWEK
+1068 RPEWWEN
-1075 VDTKAK
+1075 VDSKAK

-1104 QQTVGKKETENGQ
+1104 QEEGESTRKAPIYHLFYDSASVISPRVTFITPGRFLFKAGQTPAEWMERILSDKNFKVIQYFQ
-1117 KSVVNIFH
+1117 KS
-1125 FFQMASD
+1125 M
-1132 ALGTHAT
+1132 
-1139 LIYPG
+1139 
-1144 GRWIHRS
+1144 
-1151 GKGLAQF
+1151 
-1158 GLEQIND
+1158 
-1165 PHLEKIIFYP
+1165 
-1175 DSSDVFE
+1175 DVFE
-1182 RVGIADGIS
+1182 NVDIKGGVAIGYRDTTQEFGPVGFFSEFNELRTILKKVKSNRPTNTEGFADL
-1191 IVLKNKTKSSSGFEY
+1191 V
-1206 IYSVQGMRYS
+1206 S
-1216 SQAKNPG
+1216 SQGIYKFSDFALEQFPRILEIQGKGTGSKITSNSFENLP
-1223 EDLMPLNPFHL
+1223 ELFHNSR
-1234 KIVDNINRIVS
+1234 KES
-1245 ENGWSFLHDSVLSR
+1245 ENCIRIMGRVRGQRETLWIEAIYVQPCEYLDYYNVFVPEANGTGAIGEVLSTPVIGVPVIGVPVIGHTDTFLSIGKFANAEEASACLKYVKSKFAR
-1259 CLFSIESDFVE
+1259 CLLGTLKATQHNPKNTWANVPLQDFTENSDIDWSKSIE
-1270 KNPKAVREYEEG
+1270 
-1282 DFFNKDEEIKLFTND
+1282 
-1297 KAGKSGRA
+1297 
-1305 RWYVASKQVISTGRD
+1305 
-1320 QLNRW
+1320 
-1325 KVVVSSANAGG
+1325 
-1336 QKRSNQIAILD
+1336 
-1347 NHSAFGRSR
+1347 
-1356 VALKTFKTKREAENF
+1356 
-1371 FKYATSELIRF
+1371 
-1382 TFLLT
+1382 
-1387 DESLTSL
+1387 
-1394 AKQVPDIINYTDNNG
+1394 DIDR
-1409 IIDFSG
+1409 
-1415 DVNAQLYRLF
+1415 QLYRKYELDQPEIDF
-1425 NVDST
+1425 
-1430 SQAHIREVLSNYPV
+1430 IEKMIKPME

>member
-1 MAYFIT
+1 
-7 QPRILYVLK
+7 
-16 VNDRKHNGLLKIGE
+16 
-30 IFVDAAVAQEYEELD
+30 
-45 MLKDLVVEKLGKTSW
+45 
-60 AQELSYEVI
+60 
-69 LAETTTYSSVEGEDC
+69 
-84 YKARTIIDILSDSGY
+84 
-99 TPHYLK
+99 
-105 SEEKKLD
+105 
-112 LWMPVRLSQ
+112 
-121 VKEAISAAKCGR
+121 
-133 KTIEG
+133 
-138 KPQPGRKP
+138 
-146 IVFRPEQKD
+146 
-155 AIEEAIAKFSTKTG
+155 
-169 KKFLWNAKMRFGKTL
+169 
-184 SALEVAR
+184 
-191 RLGEKDPKKQNRP
+191 
-204 LVKTVLIVTHR
+204 
-215 PVVDKGWREDFN
+215 
-227 KIFFDQLDTYSYGS
+227 
-241 RNLDDHGSVGDFYSL
+241 
-256 TKDVKRGKR
+256 
-265 LVFFVSMQFLRLSN
+265 
-279 LVGGGNDDPLKRD
+279 
-292 IMNYDWDMVV
+292 MVV

-314 GQNVIDRLK
+314 GQNVIDRLRK
-323 KENTVM
+323 DNTVM

-334 TPFNLYDDFKEEEI
+334 TPFNLYDDFKDEEI

-354 KEQRAKAQWEEE
+354 KEQRAKVQWEEE

-373 YADLPHMNLFTFD
+373 YAELPHMNLFTFD
-386 LSKIMHDNEDAD
+386 LSKIMRDNEDSD

-417 DGEKLPSKDLIGRF
+417 DGEKLPSKEYIGRF
-431 IHENAVN
+431 IHESAVN
-438 DFLDMLVREDGESN
+438 DFLDMLVKEDCESN

-461 TKFKHT
+461 NKFKHT
-467 FWIVPGVKEAAALEH
+467 FWIVPGVKEAAALEK
-482 LLGQH
+482 LLKKH
-487 DVFGHGNFKI
+487 PVFENFKV

-509 NGQALQEVEDAIKN
+509 NGEALQEVQDAIKN
-523 NEYTITLSC
+523 NDYTITLSC

-563 TIFRVQTHAVLNGM
+563 TIFRVQTHAVLDGE

-604 RAKGSGAMSFI
+604 RAKGSGAMGFV

-639 EGGMIPYEPSKLFA
+639 EGGMIPYEPSRLFA

-674 SSETLVHLGET
+674 SSETLVHLGKE
-685 ALAALDRISGK
+685 ALDALDRISGK

-708 IDVGYKSM
+708 IDVGYKPM
-716 DDEEKETAKKAEKKK
+716 TDEEKATAKKAEKKK
-731 KQKKPLTPEEQAALE
+731 KQKKELTPEEKEALD

-778 KDGQED
+778 VDGQED
-784 NELSINNFTSLVDDA
+784 TELSISNFTTLVDQP
-799 SWMEF
+799 SWDEF
-804 MPAGISKEDFDA
+804 MPAGITKDDFDA
-816 IRESYDP
+816 IRDSYDP

-892 SQPNIEI
+892 SQPNVEI
-899 RQDGDNEIEYKWP
+899 RNENGTEVEYKWP
-912 RFVDQDKI
+912 RFVDQGVV

-951 RLWKTEYVR
+951 KLWKTEYVR

-972 VIWDSILNENIFVV
+972 VIWDSILNDNIFVV

-1002 FRRHEDGREIQ
+1002 FRRHDDGGEIQ
-1013 VNAVCPYWKVKKA
+1013 VNAVCPYWTVNKA
-1026 DLVKKKVIKVEEGE
+1026 ELVKKKVIKVDENE
-1040 HISPADTYTADLVE
+1040 HISPNDTYFADLVE
-1054 VLRFDSSIFEHDVV
+1054 VLRFDSKIFERDVV

-1075 VDTKAK
+1075 VDFKAK

-1104 QQTVGKKETENGQ
+1104 QLTVGKKETENGQ
-1117 KSVVNIFH
+1117 KSVVNIFQ

-1132 ALGTHAT
+1132 QLGTHAS

-1165 PHLEKIIFYP
+1165 PHLEKVIFYP
-1175 DSSDVFE
+1175 DSADVFE

-1191 IVLKNKTKSSSGFEY
+1191 IVLKNKTKKTEGFEY
-1206 IYSVQGMRYS
+1206 TYSVQGMRYV

-1234 KIVDNINRIVS
+1234 KIVDSINNIVS
-1245 ENGWSFLHDSVLSR
+1245 ERGWAFLHDSVLSR

-1282 DFFNKDEEIKLFTND
+1282 DSFNKETEIKLFTND

-1305 RWYVASKQVISTGRD
+1305 RWYIASKQVIETGKD
-1320 QLNRW
+1320 QLGRW

-1347 NHSAFGRSR
+1347 NYSAFGRSR

-1394 AKQVPDIINYTDNNG
+1394 AKQVPDIVDYTDNNG
-1409 IIDFSG
+1409 VIDFNG
-1415 DVNAQLYRLF
+1415 DVNTQLYELF
-1425 NVDST
+1425 KVDT
-1430 SQAHIREVLSNYPV
+1430 NSQEHIRDVLSNYPS

>member
-16 VNDRKHNGLLKIGE
+16 VNDRKHAGLLKIGE
-30 IFVDAAVAQEYEELD
+30 IFVEESEAREYEELD
-45 MLKDLVVEKLGKTSW
+45 MLKDLVKEKLVMTTW
-60 AQELSYEVI
+60 AQELNYEVV
-69 LAETTTYSSVEGEDC
+69 LAESTTYSSVKGDDC

-99 TPHYLK
+99 SPQYLK

-112 LWMPVRLSQ
+112 LWMPVKLSQ
-121 VKEAISAAKCGR
+121 VNEAISSAKSGR

-138 KPQPGRKP
+138 KPMPRRKP
-146 IVFRPEQKD
+146 IDFRPEQK
-155 AIEEAIAKFSTKTG
+155 EAINAAIDKFSTKTG
-169 KKFLWNAKMRFGKTL
+169 RKFLWNAKMRFGKTL

-191 RLGEKDPKKQNRP
+191 RLGETDPKKPNRP

-215 PVVDKGWREDFN
+215 PVVDKGWRDDFN
-227 KIFFDQLDTYSYGS
+227 KIFFDQLDTYKYGS
-241 RNLDDHGSVGDFYSL
+241 RNLNENGSVGDFYSL
-256 TKDVKRGKR
+256 TKDVKKGKR

-279 LVGGGNDDPLKRD
+279 LVGGGNHDPLKRD

-323 KENTVM
+323 KDNTVM

-334 TPFNLYDDFKEEEI
+334 TPFNLYDDFKDEEI

-354 KEQRAKAQWEEE
+354 KEQRAKAQWEKE

-373 YADLPHMNLFTFD
+373 YSELPHMNLFTFD
-386 LSKIMHDNEDAD
+386 LSKIMRDNEDAD

-412 GERKK
+412 GEIKK
-417 DGEKLPSKDLIGRF
+417 DGEKLPSKEYIGRF

-438 DFLDMLVREDGESN
+438 DFLDMLVKEDCESN

-461 TKFKHT
+461 NKFKHT
-467 FWIVPGVKEAAALEH
+467 FWIVPGVKEAAALEK
-482 LLGQH
+482 LLDKH
-487 DVFGHGNFKI
+487 PVFENFKI

-509 NGQALQEVEDAIKN
+509 NGEALQEVEDAIKN
-523 NEYTITLSC
+523 NDYTITLSC

-563 TIFRVQTHAVLNGM
+563 TIFRVQTHAVLDGE

-604 RAKGSGAMSFI
+604 RAKGSGAMGFV
-615 KGTQEEEEEEL
+615 KGTQDEEEEEL

-639 EGGMIPYEPSKLFA
+639 EGGMIPYEPSRLFA

-674 SSETLVHLGET
+674 SSETLVHLGKD

-708 IDVGYKSM
+708 IDVGYKPM
-716 DDEEKETAKKAEKKK
+716 TDEEKATAKKAEKKK
-731 KQKKPLTPEEQAALE
+731 KQKKPLTPEEQEALE

-778 KDGQED
+778 VDGQED
-784 NELSINNFTSLVDDA
+784 TELSISNFTTLVDQP
-799 SWMEF
+799 SWDEF
-804 MPAGISKEDFDA
+804 MPAGITKDDFDA
-816 IRESYDP
+816 IRDSYDP

-836 TRAADLMDVEERIER
+836 TRAADQMDVEERIER

-880 TIGGWSFYNEDF
+880 TIGGWSFYNKDF
-892 SQPNIEI
+892 SQPNVEI
-899 RQDGDNEIEYKWP
+899 RNENGTEVEYKWP
-912 RFVDQDKI
+912 RFVDQGHV

-972 VIWDSILNENIFVV
+972 VIWDSILDDNIFIV

-1002 FRRHEDGREIQ
+1002 FRRHEDGREIK
-1013 VNAVCPYWKVKKA
+1013 VNAVCPYWTVNKA
-1026 DLVKKKVIKVEEGE
+1026 DLVKKKVLKVDGNEL
-1040 HISPADTYTADLVE
+1040 ISPNESYRADLVE
-1054 VLRFDSSIFEHDVV
+1054 VLRYDSKIFERDVV
-1068 RPEWWEK
+1068 RPEWWET
-1075 VDTKAK
+1075 VDDKAN
-1081 IKLDRKIFKNMIKFD
+1081 IKLDRKRFKNMIKFD

-1104 QQTVGKKETENGQ
+1104 QQMDGGNRNSASPIYDRFVNSS
-1117 KSVVNIFH
+1117 KSI
-1125 FFQMASD
+1125 ASKYVSMIMP
-1132 ALGTHAT
+1132 ARW
-1139 LIYPG
+1139 IVG
-1144 GRWIHRS
+1144 GRELGDFRENMFTDGSLSKFYDFARS
-1151 GKGLAQF
+1151 IDCF
-1158 GLEQIND
+1158 
-1165 PHLEKIIFYP
+1165 PHTRIGGGVCYFLI
-1175 DSSDVFE
+1175 D
-1182 RVGIADGIS
+1182 
-1191 IVLKNKTKSSSGFEY
+1191 KNKTDKKVLITNRES
-1206 IYSVQGMRYS
+1206 R
-1216 SQAKNPG
+1216 K
-1223 EDLMPLNPFHL
+1223 ED
-1234 KIVDNINRIVS
+1234 ITINRLPLDF
-1245 ENGWSFLHDSVLSR
+1245 GL
-1259 CLFSIESDFVE
+1259 DFVIRNNLVYE
-1270 KNPKAVREYEEG
+1270 IVAKIKNQTSEAMSALAWSQKPFGFRTNFT
-1282 DFFNKDEEIKLFTND
+1282 DFTEIGEIKLYTKQTKNGYGFVERSQVD
-1297 KAGKSGRA
+1297 KNADKIDEWQLVTSRSTSVPEEDNGQVLRMSQTFIIEPSS
-1305 RWYVASKQVISTGRD
+1305 VASESYVVVNSSSDQVIVKNTYSY
-1320 QLNRW
+1320 
-1325 KVVVSSANAGG
+1325 
-1336 QKRSNQIAILD
+1336 
-1347 NHSAFGRSR
+1347 
-1356 VALKTFKTKREAENF
+1356 LKTKFFRMLCQILIVSPDVSQKTFSLVPIQDFTENSDIDWNQSIEEIDRQLYK
-1371 FKYATSELIRF
+1371 KYEL
-1382 TFLLT
+1382 
-1387 DESLTSL
+1387 E
-1394 AKQVPDIINYTDNNG
+1394 QPE
-1409 IIDFSG
+1409 IDF
-1415 DVNAQLYRLF
+1415 
-1425 NVDST
+1425 
-1430 SQAHIREVLSNYPV
+1430 IEKMIKPME

>member
-60 AQELSYEVI
+60 AQELDYEVI

-99 TPHYLK
+99 APHYLK

-112 LWMPVRLSQ
+112 LWMPVKLSQ
-121 VKEAISAAKCGR
+121 VKEAISAAKSRR

-146 IVFRPEQKD
+146 IEFRPEQKD
-155 AIEEAIAKFSTKTG
+155 AIDEAIAKFSTKTG

-191 RLGEKDPKKQNRP
+191 RLGEKDPKKPNRP

-215 PVVDKGWREDFN
+215 PVVDKGWRDDFN
-227 KIFFDQLDTYSYGS
+227 KIFFNQLDTYSYGS

-256 TKDVKRGKR
+256 TKDVKKGKR

-334 TPFNLYDDFKEEEI
+334 TPFNLYEDFKDEEI

-461 TKFKHT
+461 NKFKHT
-467 FWIVPGVKEAAALEH
+467 FWIVPGVKEAAALEQ
-482 LLGQH
+482 LLDRH

-563 TIFRVQTHAVLNGM
+563 TIFRVQTHAVLDGE

-604 RAKGSGAMSFI
+604 RAKGTGSMSFV

-674 SSETLVHLGET
+674 SSETLVNLGDA

-708 IDVGYKSM
+708 IDVGYKPM
-716 DDEEKETAKKAEKKK
+716 TDEEKETAKKAEKKK
-731 KQKKPLTPEEQAALE
+731 KQKKPLTPEEQEALE
-746 KKRAEREQKKARI
+746 KKRAERDQKKARI

-778 KDGQED
+778 IDGQED
-784 NELSINNFTSLVDDA
+784 TELSISNFTKLVDQA
-799 SWMEF
+799 SWDEF
-804 MPAGISKEDFDA
+804 MPAGITKEDFDA
-816 IRESYDP
+816 IRDSYDP
-823 VIFREAAKRIRSL
+823 VIFREAGKRIRSL
-836 TRAADLMDVEERIER
+836 TRAADSMDVEERIER

-865 TVLTPWRVVNMHLSD
+865 TVLTPWRVVNMHMAD
-880 TIGGWSFYNEDF
+880 TVGGWSFYNEDF
-892 SQPNIEI
+892 SQPNVEI
-899 RQDGDNEIEYKWP
+899 RHENGVEVEYKWP
-912 RFVDQDKI
+912 RFVDQGKV

-951 RLWKTEYVR
+951 RLWKTEYSR
-960 YGLIDKAERDDK
+960 YGLIDKEERDDK

-1002 FRRHEDGREIQ
+1002 FRRHDDGREIQ
-1013 VNAVCPYWKVKKA
+1013 VNAICPYWILNKA
-1026 DLVKKKVIKVEEGE
+1026 ELVKKKVIKVEEGE
-1040 HISPADTYTADLVE
+1040 YVSPNDTYKADLVE
-1054 VLRFDSSIFEHDVV
+1054 VLRFDSSIFERDVV
-1068 RPEWWEK
+1068 RPQWWEH
-1075 VDTKAK
+1075 VDPKAK
-1081 IKLDRKIFKNMIKFD
+1081 IKLDRKIFNNMIKFD
-1096 AVVGNPPY
+1096 AIVGNPPY
-1104 QQTVGKKETENGQ
+1104 QFTVAQKETENGQ
-1117 KSVVNIFH
+1117 KRSSSIFQL
-1125 FFQMASD
+1125 FQLSSD
-1132 ALGTHAT
+1132 QVAQYVS

-1144 GRWIHRS
+1144 ARWIHRS
-1151 GKGLAQF
+1151 GKGMAEF
-1158 GLEQIND
+1158 GFNQIND
-1165 PHLEKIIFYP
+1165 PHLAKLIFFP
-1175 DSSDVFE
+1175 DSSDIFE

-1191 IVLKNKTKSSSGFEY
+1191 IVLKNSKKKDSGFEY
-1206 IYSVQGMRYS
+1206 TYSLHGERHSVLT
-1216 SQAKNPG
+1216 KCPG
-1223 EDLMPLNPFHL
+1223 EDLMPLNPFDDIL
-1234 KIVDNINRIVS
+1234 VKQIGEVVKKMK
-1245 ENGWSFLHDSVLSR
+1245 FTYLHDSVLSQK
-1259 CLFSIESDFVE
+1259 LFNIESDFVE
-1270 KNPKAVREYEEG
+1270 TNPSLVREYNEG
-1282 DFFNKDEEIKLFTND
+1282 DSFDKNTEIKLFTND

-1305 RWYVASKQVISTGRD
+1305 RWYVTKREVIQAGLKY
-1320 QLNRW
+1320 LNDW

-1425 NVDST
+1425 NVNST

>member
-16 VNDRKHNGLLKIGE
+16 VNDHKHKGLLKIGE
-30 IFVDAAVAQEYEELD
+30 FFVNAEIAQEYQD
-45 MLKDLVVEKLGKTSW
+45 MEMLQDLVDEKLNRTNWAKDLD
-60 AQELSYEVI
+60 YEI
-69 LAETTTYSSVEGEDC
+69 LLAMPTTYSTVKGTDC
-84 YKARTIIDILSDSGY
+84 FKARTIIDILSDSGY
-99 TPHYLK
+99 EPHYHK
-105 SEEKKLD
+105 SEKDKID
-112 LWMPVRLSQ
+112 LWMPVTPAQ
-121 VKEAISAAKCGR
+121 VNAAIQAATNGR
-133 KTIEG
+133 RTIEG
-138 KPQPGRKP
+138 KPEPGIKP
-146 IVFRPEQKD
+146 IDFRPEQRKAIED
-155 AIEEAIAKFSTKTG
+155 AINRFSTKTG
-169 KKFLWNAKMRFGKTL
+169 NKFLWNAKMRFGKTL
-184 SALEVAR
+184 CALEVAR
-191 RLGEKDPKKQNRP
+191 RLGESDPKKPNRP
-204 LVKTVLIVTHR
+204 LVKTILIVTHR
-215 PVVDKGWREDFN
+215 PVVDKGWREDFK
-227 KIFFDQLDTYSYGS
+227 KIFYNQLDTYSYGS
-241 RNLDDHGSVGDFYSL
+241 RNLEDKDSEGDFYSL
-256 TKDVKRGKR
+256 IKGVKRGKR
-265 LVFFVSMQFLRLSN
+265 LVFFVSMQFLRLSK

-292 IMNYDWDMVV
+292 IMNYNWDMVV

-308 GTKTLR
+308 GTKTQR

-334 TPFNLYDDFKEEEI
+334 TPFNLYDDFKDEEI

-354 KEQRAKAQWEEE
+354 KEQQAKAQWDEE
-366 HYGDPNP
+366 HCGDPNP

-386 LSKIMHDNEDAD
+386 LSKVMQDNEDTD
-398 TSDFRFNEF
+398 TSEFKFNEF

-412 GERKK
+412 GEIKK
-417 DGEKLPSKDLIGRF
+417 DGEKLPSKDMIGRF
-431 IHENAVN
+431 IHEDAVN
-438 DFLDMLVREDGESN
+438 DFLNMLVKEDENSN

-461 TKFKHT
+461 NKFKHT
-467 FWIVPGVKEAAALEH
+467 FWIVPGVKEAAALEK
-482 LLGQH
+482 LLDNH
-487 DVFGHGNFKI
+487 PIFSEFKI

-509 NGQALQEVEDAIKN
+509 NGEALQEVEDAIKN
-523 NEYTITLSC
+523 NDYTITLSC

-563 TIFRVQTHAVLNGM
+563 TIFRVQTHAVLDGE

-604 RAKGSGAMSFI
+604 RAKGSGSMAFV

-639 EGGMIPYEPSKLFA
+639 EGGMVPYEPSRLFA

-674 SSETLVHLGET
+674 SSETLVHLGKD

-708 IDVGYKSM
+708 IDVGYKPM
-716 DDEEKETAKKAEKKK
+716 TDEEKATAKKAEKKK
-731 KQKKPLTPEEQAALE
+731 KQKKPLTPDEQEALE

-778 KDGQED
+778 VDGQED
-784 NELSINNFTSLVDDA
+784 TELSISNFTTLVDQP
-799 SWMEF
+799 SWDEF
-804 MPAGISKEDFDA
+804 MPAGITKDDFDA
-816 IRESYDP
+816 IRDSYDP

-836 TRAADLMDVEERIER
+836 TRAADQMDVEERIER

-892 SQPNIEI
+892 SQPNVEI
-899 RQDGDNEIEYKWP
+899 RHENDTEVEYKWP
-912 RFVDQDKI
+912 RFVDQGKV
-920 TADVFGN
+920 TTDVFGN

-941 YPLYLTYSLY
+941 YPLYLTYTLY

-972 VIWDSILNENIFVV
+972 VIWDSILNDNIFVV

-1002 FRRHEDGREIQ
+1002 FRRHDDGREIQ
-1013 VNAVCPYWKVKKA
+1013 VNAVCPYWTVNKA
-1026 DLVKKKVIKVEEGE
+1026 ELVKKKVIKVAENE
-1040 HISPADTYTADLVE
+1040 HISPTDTYLADLVE
-1054 VLRFDSSIFEHDVV
+1054 VLRFDSKIFERDVV

-1075 VDTKAK
+1075 VDCKAK

-1104 QQTVGKKETENGQ
+1104 QFTVAQKETENGQ
-1117 KSVVNIFH
+1117 KRSSSIFH
-1125 FFQMASD
+1125 LFQLSSD
-1132 ALGTHAT
+1132 KIAQYVS

-1144 GRWIHRS
+1144 ARWIHRS
-1151 GKGLAQF
+1151 GKGMAEF
-1158 GLEQIND
+1158 GLSQIND
-1165 PHLEKIIFYP
+1165 PHLEKLIFFP
-1175 DSSDVFE
+1175 DSSDIFE

-1191 IVLKNKTKSSSGFEY
+1191 IVLKNSKKANSGFEY
-1206 IYSVQGMRYS
+1206 TYSVHGERHS
-1216 SQAKNPG
+1216 VLSKCPG
-1223 EDLMPLNPFHL
+1223 ESLMPLNPFDDIL
-1234 KIVDNINRIVS
+1234 VKQIKEVVNKYK
-1245 ENGWSFLHDSVLSR
+1245 FKYLHDSVLSQK
-1259 CLFSIESDFVE
+1259 LFNIESDFVE
-1270 KNPKAVREYEEG
+1270 TNPNLVRAYNDG
-1282 DFFNKDEEIKLFTND
+1282 DSFDHDIEIKLFTND

-1305 RWYVASKQVISTGRD
+1305 RWYITKRSVIQAGL
-1320 QLNRW
+1320 QYLNDW

-1347 NHSAFGRSR
+1347 NYSAFGRSR

-1371 FKYATSELIRF
+1371 FKFATSELIRF

-1394 AKQVPDIINYTDNNG
+1394 AKQVPDIVDYTDENG
-1409 IIDFSG
+1409 VIDFSG
-1415 DVNAQLYRLF
+1415 DVDAQLYKLF
-1425 NVDST
+1425 KIDVT
-1430 SQAHIREVLSNYPV
+1430 SQAHIQEILSNYPS

>member
-7 QPRILYVLK
+7 QTRILYVLK
-16 VNDRKHNGLLKIGE
+16 VNDRKHAGLLKIGE
-30 IFVDAAVAQEYEELD
+30 IFVEESEAREYEELD
-45 MLKDLVVEKLGKTSW
+45 MLKDLVKEKLDMTTW
-60 AQELSYEVI
+60 AQELNYEVV
-69 LAETTTYSSVEGEDC
+69 LAESTTYSSVKGDDC

-99 TPHYLK
+99 SPQYLK
-105 SEEKKLD
+105 SNEKKLD
-112 LWMPVRLSQ
+112 LWMPVKLSQ
-121 VKEAISAAKCGR
+121 VNEAIESAKSGR

-138 KPQPGRKP
+138 KPMPGHKP
-146 IVFRPEQKD
+146 IDFRPEQK
-155 AIEEAIAKFSTKTG
+155 EAINAAIDKFSTKTG
-169 KKFLWNAKMRFGKTL
+169 RKFLWNAKMRFGKTL

-191 RLGEKDPKKQNRP
+191 RLGETDPKKPNRP

-215 PVVDKGWREDFN
+215 PVVDRGWRDDFY
-227 KIFFDQLDTYSYGS
+227 KIFFDQLDTYKYGS
-241 RNLDDHGSVGDFYSL
+241 RNLNEHGSVGDFYSL
-256 TKDVKRGKR
+256 TKDVEKGKR

-292 IMNYDWDMVV
+292 IMNYAWDMVV

-314 GQNVIDRLK
+314 GQNVIERLK
-323 KENTVM
+323 KDNTVM

-354 KEQRAKAQWEEE
+354 KEQRAKVQWEEE

-373 YADLPHMNLFTFD
+373 YAELPHMNLFTFD
-386 LSKIMHDNEDAD
+386 LSKIMRDNEDAD

-412 GERKK
+412 GEIKK
-417 DGEKLPSKDLIGRF
+417 DGEKLPSKEYIGRF
-431 IHENAVN
+431 IHESAVN
-438 DFLDMLVREDGESN
+438 DFLDMLVKEDCESN

-461 TKFKHT
+461 NKFKHT
-467 FWIVPGVKEAAALEH
+467 FWIVPGVKEAAALEK
-482 LLGQH
+482 LLKKH
-487 DVFGHGNFKI
+487 PVFENFKI

-509 NGQALQEVEDAIKN
+509 NGEALQEVQDAIKN
-523 NEYTITLSC
+523 NDYTITLSC

-563 TIFRVQTHAVLNGM
+563 TIFRVQTHAVLDGE

-604 RAKGSGAMSFI
+604 RAKGSGAMGFV

-639 EGGMIPYEPSKLFA
+639 EGGMIPYEPSRLFA

-674 SSETLVHLGET
+674 SSETLVHLGKE
-685 ALAALDRISGK
+685 AIDALDRISGK

-708 IDVGYKSM
+708 IDVGYKPM
-716 DDEEKETAKKAEKKK
+716 TDEEKATAKKAEKKK
-731 KQKKPLTPEEQAALE
+731 KQKKELTPEEKEALD

-778 KDGQED
+778 ADGQED
-784 NELSINNFTSLVDDA
+784 TELSISNFTTLVDQA
-799 SWMEF
+799 SWDEF
-804 MPAGISKEDFDA
+804 MPAGITKDDFDA
-816 IRESYDP
+816 IRDSYDP

-899 RQDGDNEIEYKWP
+899 RNENGTEVEYKWP
-912 RFVDQDKI
+912 RFVNQGVV

-951 RLWKTEYVR
+951 KLWKTEYVR

-972 VIWDSILNENIFVV
+972 VIWDSILNDNIFVV

-1002 FRRHEDGREIQ
+1002 FRRHDDGREIQ
-1013 VNAVCPYWKVKKA
+1013 VNAVCPYWVVNKA
-1026 DLVKKKVIKVEEGE
+1026 ELVKKKVIKVNEKERV
-1040 HISPADTYTADLVE
+1040 SSNDSYRADLVE
-1054 VLRFDSSIFEHDVV
+1054 VLRYDSKIFERDVV
-1068 RPEWWEK
+1068 RPEWWET
-1075 VDTKAK
+1075 VDPKAN
-1081 IKLDRKIFKNMIKFD
+1081 IKLDRNIFKNMIKFD

-1104 QQTVGKKETENGQ
+1104 QIQNEGIGNGADPVYHLFINAGMSIAPTSTMIHPARFLFNAGKTP
-1117 KSVVNIFH
+1117 KSWNEMILSNPH
-1125 FFQMASD
+1125 F
-1132 ALGTHAT
+1132 
-1139 LIYPG
+1139 
-1144 GRWIHRS
+1144 
-1151 GKGLAQF
+1151 
-1158 GLEQIND
+1158 
-1165 PHLEKIIFYP
+1165 KISRYWVK
-1175 DSSDVFE
+1175 SMDVFPT
-1182 RVGIADGIS
+1182 ADIKGGVAVSLHNKFQNYGAIGTFSAYGELIDILKKVSSKSTMSFSS
-1191 IVLKNKTKSSSGFEY
+1191 IVGPREAYGLTNSLYEEHPDLENRQSEGHKYSLGANIYEVMPEVFYDEEQDGLIAIYGRYNNTRGYKWIKSEY
-1206 IYSVQGMRYS
+1206 IN
-1216 SQAKNPG
+1216 KP
-1223 EDLMPLNPFHL
+1223 
-1234 KIVDNINRIVS
+1234 DN
-1245 ENGWSFLHDSVLSR
+1245 
-1259 CLFSIESDFVE
+1259 
-1270 KNPKAVREYEEG
+1270 
-1282 DFFNKDEEIKLFTND
+1282 
-1297 KAGKSGRA
+1297 
-1305 RWYVASKQVISTGRD
+1305 
-1320 QLNRW
+1320 
-1325 KVVVSSANAGG
+1325 
-1336 QKRSNQIAILD
+1336 
-1347 NHSAFGRSR
+1347 
-1356 VALKTFKTKREAENF
+1356 
-1371 FKYATSELIRF
+1371 FKYYKVF
-1382 TFLLT
+1382 
-1387 DESLTSL
+1387 
-1394 AKQVPDIINYTDNNG
+1394 VPEANG
-1409 IIDFSG
+1409 TGAIG
-1415 DVNAQLYRLF
+1415 
-1425 NVDST
+1425 
-1430 SQAHIREVLSNYPV
+1430 EVLSTPVIGVPVIG

>member
-1 MAYFIT
+1 
-7 QPRILYVLK
+7 
-16 VNDRKHNGLLKIGE
+16 
-30 IFVDAAVAQEYEELD
+30 
-45 MLKDLVVEKLGKTSW
+45 
-60 AQELSYEVI
+60 
-69 LAETTTYSSVEGEDC
+69 
-84 YKARTIIDILSDSGY
+84 
-99 TPHYLK
+99 
-105 SEEKKLD
+105 
-112 LWMPVRLSQ
+112 
-121 VKEAISAAKCGR
+121 
-133 KTIEG
+133 
-138 KPQPGRKP
+138 
-146 IVFRPEQKD
+146 
-155 AIEEAIAKFSTKTG
+155 
-169 KKFLWNAKMRFGKTL
+169 
-184 SALEVAR
+184 
-191 RLGEKDPKKQNRP
+191 
-204 LVKTVLIVTHR
+204 
-215 PVVDKGWREDFN
+215 
-227 KIFFDQLDTYSYGS
+227 
-241 RNLDDHGSVGDFYSL
+241 
-256 TKDVKRGKR
+256 
-265 LVFFVSMQFLRLSN
+265 LRLSN

-431 IHENAVN
+431 IHEDAVN

-461 TKFKHT
+461 NKFKHT
-467 FWIVPGVKEAAALEH
+467 FWIVPGVKEAAALEQ
-482 LLGQH
+482 LLDRH

-563 TIFRVQTHAVLNGM
+563 TIFRVQTHAVLDGE

-604 RAKGSGAMSFI
+604 RAKGSGAMSFV

-674 SSETLVHLGET
+674 SSETLVNLGDA

-708 IDVGYKSM
+708 IDVGYKPM
-716 DDEEKETAKKAEKKK
+716 TDEEKKTAKKAEKKK
-731 KQKKPLTPEEQAALE
+731 KQKKPLTPEEQEALD
-746 KKRAEREQKKARI
+746 KKRAERDQKKARI

-778 KDGQED
+778 IEGQED
-784 NELSINNFTSLVDDA
+784 TELSISNFTTLVDQP
-799 SWMEF
+799 SWDEF
-804 MPAGISKEDFDA
+804 MPVGITKEDFDA
-816 IRESYDP
+816 IRDSYDP
-823 VIFREAAKRIRSL
+823 VIFREAGKRIRSL
-836 TRAADLMDVEERIER
+836 TRAADSMDVEERIER

-865 TVLTPWRVVNMHLSD
+865 TVLTPWRVVNMHMAD
-880 TIGGWSFYNEDF
+880 TVGGWSFYNEDF
-892 SQPNIEI
+892 SQPNVEI
-899 RQDGDNEIEYKWP
+899 RHNGETEEEYKWP
-912 RFVDQDKI
+912 RFVDQGKV

-951 RLWKTEYVR
+951 RLWKTEYSR

-1002 FRRHEDGREIQ
+1002 FRRQDDGREIQ
-1013 VNAVCPYWKVKKA
+1013 VNAICPYWILNKA
-1026 DLVKKKVIKVEEGE
+1026 ELVKKKVIKVEEGE
-1040 HISPADTYTADLVE
+1040 YVSPNDIYKADLVE
-1054 VLRFDSSIFEHDVV
+1054 VLRFNPSIFEHDVV

-1104 QQTVGKKETENGQ
+1104 QLTVGKKETENGQ

-1132 ALGTHAT
+1132 TLGTHAT

-1165 PHLEKIIFYP
+1165 PHLEKVIFYP

-1191 IVLKNKTKSSSGFEY
+1191 IVLKNKTKSSPGFEY

-1245 ENGWSFLHDSVLSR
+1245 ENGWLFLHDSVLSR

-1282 DFFNKDEEIKLFTND
+1282 DFFDKDEEIKLFTND

>member
-16 VNDRKHNGLLKIGE
+16 VNDHKHKGLLKIGE
-30 IFVDAAVAQEYEELD
+30 FFVNAEIAQEYQD
-45 MLKDLVVEKLGKTSW
+45 MEMLQDLVDEKLNRTNWAKDLD
-60 AQELSYEVI
+60 YEI
-69 LAETTTYSSVEGEDC
+69 LLAMPTTYSTVKGTDC
-84 YKARTIIDILSDSGY
+84 FKARTIIDILSDSGY
-99 TPHYLK
+99 EPRYLK
-105 SEEKKLD
+105 TEKDKID
-112 LWMPVRLSQ
+112 LWMPVTLAQ
-121 VKEAISAAKCGR
+121 VNAAIKAATNGHS
-133 KTIEG
+133 TIEG
-138 KPQPGRKP
+138 RPEPGIKP
-146 IVFRPEQKD
+146 IDFRPEQRKAIED
-155 AIEEAIAKFSTKTG
+155 AINRFSTKTG
-169 KKFLWNAKMRFGKTL
+169 NKFLWNAKMRFGKTL
-184 SALEVAR
+184 CALEVAR
-191 RLGEKDPKKQNRP
+191 RLGESDPKKPNRP
-204 LVKTVLIVTHR
+204 LVKTILIVTHR
-215 PVVDKGWREDFN
+215 PVVDKGWREDFK
-227 KIFFDQLDTYSYGS
+227 KIFYNQLDTYSYGS
-241 RNLDDHGSVGDFYSL
+241 RNLEDKDSEGDFYSL
-256 TKDVKRGKR
+256 IKGVKRGKR
-265 LVFFVSMQFLRLSN
+265 LVFFVSMQFLRLSK

-292 IMNYDWDMVV
+292 IMNYNWDMVV

-308 GTKTLR
+308 GTKTQR

-334 TPFNLYDDFKEEEI
+334 TPFNLYDDFKDEEI

-354 KEQRAKAQWEEE
+354 KEQQAKAQWDEE
-366 HYGDPNP
+366 HCGDPNP

-386 LSKIMHDNEDAD
+386 LSKVMQDNEDTD
-398 TSDFRFNEF
+398 TSEFKFNEF

-412 GERKK
+412 GEIKK
-417 DGEKLPSKDLIGRF
+417 DGEKLPSKDMIGRF
-431 IHENAVN
+431 IHEDAVN
-438 DFLDMLVREDGESN
+438 DFLNMLVKEDENSN

-461 TKFKHT
+461 NKFKHT
-467 FWIVPGVKEAAALEH
+467 FWIVPGVKEAAALEK
-482 LLGQH
+482 LLDNH
-487 DVFGHGNFKI
+487 PIFSEFKI

-509 NGQALQEVEDAIKN
+509 NGEALQEVEDAIKN
-523 NEYTITLSC
+523 NDYTITLSC

-563 TIFRVQTHAVLNGM
+563 TIFRVQTHAVLDGE

-604 RAKGSGAMSFI
+604 RAKGSGSMAFV

-639 EGGMIPYEPSKLFA
+639 EGGMVPYEPSRLFA

-674 SSETLVHLGET
+674 SSETLVHLGKD

-708 IDVGYKSM
+708 IDVGYKPM
-716 DDEEKETAKKAEKKK
+716 TDEEKATAKKAEKKK
-731 KQKKPLTPEEQAALE
+731 KQKKPLTPDEQEALE

-778 KDGQED
+778 VDGQED
-784 NELSINNFTSLVDDA
+784 TELSISNFTTLVDQP
-799 SWMEF
+799 SWDEF
-804 MPAGISKEDFDA
+804 MPAGITKDDFDA
-816 IRESYDP
+816 IRDSYDP

-836 TRAADLMDVEERIER
+836 TRAADQMDVEERIER

-892 SQPNIEI
+892 SQPNVEI
-899 RQDGDNEIEYKWP
+899 RHENDTEVEYKWP
-912 RFVDQDKI
+912 RFVDQGKV
-920 TADVFGN
+920 TTDVFGN

-941 YPLYLTYSLY
+941 YPLYLTYTLY

-972 VIWDSILNENIFVV
+972 VIWDSILNDNIFVV

-1002 FRRHEDGREIQ
+1002 FRRHDDGREIQ
-1013 VNAVCPYWKVKKA
+1013 VNAVCPYWTVNKA
-1026 DLVKKKVIKVEEGE
+1026 ELVKKKVIKVAENE
-1040 HISPADTYTADLVE
+1040 HISPTDTYLADLVE
-1054 VLRFDSSIFEHDVV
+1054 VLRFDSKIFERDVV

-1075 VDTKAK
+1075 VDCKAK

-1104 QQTVGKKETENGQ
+1104 QFTVAQKETENGQ
-1117 KSVVNIFH
+1117 KRSSSIFH
-1125 FFQMASD
+1125 LFQLSSD
-1132 ALGTHAT
+1132 KIAQYVS

-1144 GRWIHRS
+1144 ARWIHRS
-1151 GKGLAQF
+1151 GKGMAEF
-1158 GLEQIND
+1158 GLSQIND
-1165 PHLEKIIFYP
+1165 PHLEKLIFFP
-1175 DSSDVFE
+1175 DSSDIFE

-1191 IVLKNKTKSSSGFEY
+1191 IVLKNSKKANSGFEY
-1206 IYSVQGMRYS
+1206 TYSVHGERHS
-1216 SQAKNPG
+1216 VLSKCPG
-1223 EDLMPLNPFHL
+1223 ESLMPLNPFDDIL
-1234 KIVDNINRIVS
+1234 VKQIKEVVNKYK
-1245 ENGWSFLHDSVLSR
+1245 FKYLHDSVLSQK
-1259 CLFSIESDFVE
+1259 LFNIESDFVE
-1270 KNPKAVREYEEG
+1270 TNPNLVRAYNDG
-1282 DFFNKDEEIKLFTND
+1282 DSFDHDIEIKLFTND

-1305 RWYVASKQVISTGRD
+1305 RWYITKRSVIQAGL
-1320 QLNRW
+1320 QYLNDW

-1347 NHSAFGRSR
+1347 NYSAFGRSR

-1371 FKYATSELIRF
+1371 FKFATSELIRF

-1394 AKQVPDIINYTDNNG
+1394 AKQVPDIVDYTDENG
-1409 IIDFSG
+1409 VIDFSG
-1415 DVNAQLYRLF
+1415 DVDAQLYKLF
-1425 NVDST
+1425 KIDVT
-1430 SQAHIREVLSNYPV
+1430 SQAHIQEILSNYPS

>member
-16 VNDRKHNGLLKIGE
+16 VNDRKHAGLLKIGE
-30 IFVDAAVAQEYEELD
+30 IFVDASEAGEYEEMD
-45 MLKDLVVEKLGKTSW
+45 MLKDLVKKKLDKTTW
-60 AQELSYEVI
+60 AQELNYEVV
-69 LAETTTYSSVEGEDC
+69 LAESTTYSSVKGDDC

-99 TPHYLK
+99 SPQYLK
-105 SEEKKLD
+105 GEEKKLD
-112 LWMPVRLSQ
+112 LWMPVNLSQ
-121 VKEAISAAKCGR
+121 VNEAIASAKCGR

-138 KPQPGRKP
+138 KPMPGRKP
-146 IVFRPEQKD
+146 IDFRPEQK
-155 AIEEAIAKFSTKTG
+155 EAINAAIDKFSTKTG
-169 KKFLWNAKMRFGKTL
+169 RKFLWNAKMRFGKTL

-191 RLGEKDPKKQNRP
+191 RLGETDTKKPNRP

-215 PVVDKGWREDFN
+215 PVVDKGWRDDFN
-227 KIFFDQLDTYSYGS
+227 KIFFDQLDTYNYGS
-241 RNLDDHGSVGDFYSL
+241 RNLDEHGSVGNFYSL
-256 TKDVKRGKR
+256 TKDVKKGKR

-279 LVGGGNDDPLKRD
+279 LVGGGNNDPLKRD

-323 KENTVM
+323 KDNTVM

-334 TPFNLYDDFKEEEI
+334 TPFNLYDDFKDEEI

-354 KEQRAKAQWEEE
+354 KEQRAKTQWEEE

-373 YADLPHMNLFTFD
+373 YAELPHMNLFTFD
-386 LSKIMHDNEDAD
+386 LSKIMRDNEDAD

-407 FRTWT
+407 FRIWT

-417 DGEKLPSKDLIGRF
+417 DGEKLPSKELIGRF

-438 DFLDMLVREDGESN
+438 DFLDMLVREDSESN

-461 TKFKHT
+461 NKFKHT
-467 FWIVPGVKEAAALEH
+467 FWIVPGVKEAAALEK
-482 LLGQH
+482 LLGEH

-563 TIFRVQTHAVLNGM
+563 TIFRVQTHAVLDGE

-604 RAKGSGAMSFI
+604 RAKGSGAMGFV

-639 EGGMIPYEPSKLFA
+639 EGGMIPYEPSRLFA

-674 SSETLVHLGET
+674 SSDTLVHLGEA

-708 IDVGYKSM
+708 IDVGYKPM
-716 DDEEKETAKKAEKKK
+716 TDEEKATAKKAEKKK
-731 KQKKPLTPEEQAALE
+731 KQKKPLTPEEQEALE

-778 KDGQED
+778 EDGQED
-784 NELSINNFTSLVDDA
+784 TELSISNFTTLVDQP
-799 SWMEF
+799 SWDEF
-804 MPAGISKEDFDA
+804 MPAGITKDDFDA
-816 IRESYDP
+816 IRDSYDP

-892 SQPNIEI
+892 SQPNVEL
-899 RQDGDNEIEYKWP
+899 RKDSNGNEYEYKWP
-912 RFVDQDKI
+912 HFVDQGKV

-951 RLWKTEYVR
+951 RLWKSEYVR

-972 VIWDSILNENIFVV
+972 VIWDSILNDNIFVV

-1002 FRRHEDGREIQ
+1002 FRRHDDGREIQ
-1013 VNAVCPYWKVKKA
+1013 VNAVCPYWDIKLL
-1026 DLVKKKVIKVEEGE
+1026 DLIKKKVIKVGEEVF
-1040 HISPADTYTADLVE
+1040 PPDTIYKTDLVG
-1054 VLRFDSSIFEHDVV
+1054 VLRYDSKIFERDVV
-1068 RPEWWEK
+1068 RPEWWEN
-1075 VDTKAK
+1075 VDSKAN

-1096 AVVGNPPY
+1096 VVVGNPPY
-1104 QQTVGKKETENGQ
+1104 QIEGDGQRKEPIYHLFYDSTFNIAR
-1117 KSVVNIFH
+1117 VV
-1125 FFQMASD
+1125 
-1132 ALGTHAT
+1132 T
-1139 LIYPG
+1139 LITPG
-1144 GRWIHRS
+1144 RFLFEVGQTPREWMRRM
-1151 GKGLAQF
+1151 L
-1158 GLEQIND
+1158 ND
-1165 PHLEKIIFYP
+1165 DNLKVVRYVA
-1175 DSSDVFE
+1175 DSTKVFE
-1182 RVGIADGIS
+1182 TVVIKGGIAITLRDKSQKFGKIGVFTSYEELNTIYKHVFKTSKKYMSDLVSSRGMYKYTEQMFMDYPEADQLQADGAGYQ
-1191 IVLKNKTKSSSGFEY
+1191 VTPKSFEQKEFP
-1206 IYSVQGMRYS
+1206 YSQEYK
-1216 SQAKNPG
+1216 Q
-1223 EDLMPLNPFHL
+1223 EDLAIWGRLDGHRVKQYISSMYIQNNPF
-1234 KIVDNINRIVS
+1234 IDRYN
-1245 ENGWSFLHDSVLSR
+1245 VL
-1259 CLFSIESDFVE
+1259 I
-1270 KNPKAVREYEEG
+1270 PKAVGKGELGEIIPDPMICKPQEG
-1282 DFFNKDEEIKLFTND
+1282 HTDTFLSIGQFKTEFE
-1297 KAGKSGRA
+1297 ARA
-1305 RWYVASKQVISTGRD
+1305 CWKYISTKFARALWGMLKITQNSTKDTWANVPLQNFTENSDIDWSESIEDIDRQLYKKYELD
-1320 QLNRW
+1320 QP
-1325 KVVVSSANAGG
+1325 
-1336 QKRSNQIAILD
+1336 
-1347 NHSAFGRSR
+1347 
-1356 VALKTFKTKREAENF
+1356 E
-1371 FKYATSELIRF
+1371 
-1382 TFLLT
+1382 
-1387 DESLTSL
+1387 
-1394 AKQVPDIINYTDNNG
+1394 
-1409 IIDFSG
+1409 IDFIE
-1415 DVNAQLYRLF
+1415 QM
-1425 NVDST
+1425 
-1430 SQAHIREVLSNYPV
+1430 IKPME

>member
-45 MLKDLVVEKLGKTSW
+45 MLKDLVEEKLGKTSW

-112 LWMPVRLSQ
+112 LWMPVKLSQ

-146 IVFRPEQKD
+146 IDFRPEQKD

-204 LVKTVLIVTHR
+204 LVKTILIVTHR

-256 TKDVKRGKR
+256 TKDVKKGKR

-292 IMNYDWDMVV
+292 IMNYEWDMVV

-334 TPFNLYDDFKEEEI
+334 TPFNLYDDFKDEEI

-354 KEQRAKAQWEEE
+354 KEQRAKVQWEEE

-461 TKFKHT
+461 NKFKHT
-467 FWIVPGVKEAAALEH
+467 FWIVPGVKEADALEQ

-674 SSETLVHLGET
+674 SSETLVHLGEA

-708 IDVGYKSM
+708 IDVGYKPM

-1013 VNAVCPYWKVKKA
+1013 VNAVCPYWKVNKS
-1026 DLVKKKVIKVEEGE
+1026 DLVKKKVIKLAEGE
-1040 HISPADTYTADLVE
+1040 TVSPTDTYKADLVE
-1054 VLRFDSSIFEHDVV
+1054 VLRYNSKIFERDIIC
-1068 RPEWWEK
+1068 PSWWEN
-1075 VDTKAK
+1075 VDSKSK
-1081 IKLDRKIFKNMIKFD
+1081 IKLDRTIFKNMIKFD

-1104 QQTVGKKETENGQ
+1104 QINDGGGTGSSAVPAYHHIVLGC
-1117 KSVVNIFH
+1117 KSFKPKSISMIMPAKWYSGGRGLNEFREDMLNDTHLSLLVDFQDSRDCFPGVDIAGGVCYFRWDSRHDGPCDVITVVNGERYKDTRKLNEYETFIRDKRIIDIINKVH
-1125 FFQMASD
+1125 NE
-1132 ALGTHAT
+1132 T
-1139 LIYPG
+1139 LPSLSQKVYSRKP
-1144 GRWIHRS
+1144 
-1151 GKGLAQF
+1151 F
-1158 GLEQIND
+1158 GLRSFDTGFPAKPGRDIC
-1165 PHLEKIIFYP
+1165 LFG
-1175 DSSDVFE
+1175 S
-1182 RVGIADGIS
+1182 DGIS
-1191 IVLKNKTKSSSGFEY
+1191 YLEPDQVPQNL
-1206 IYSVQGMRYS
+1206 
-1216 SQAKNPG
+1216 
-1223 EDLMPLNPFHL
+1223 HL
-1234 KIVDNINRIVS
+1234 A
-1245 ENGWSFLHDSVLSR
+1245 
-1259 CLFSIESDFVE
+1259 
-1270 KNPKAVREYEEG
+1270 PK
-1282 DFFNKDEEIKLFTND
+1282 
-1297 KAGKSGRA
+1297 
-1305 RWYVASKQVISTGRD
+1305 
-1320 QLNRW
+1320 W
-1325 KVVVSSANAGG
+1325 KVIMSKASAEHAGQTDKEGRKRLVSRLEVLPPGTICTESYLL
-1336 QKRSNQIAILD
+1336 LD
-1347 NHSAFGRSR
+1347 
-1356 VALKTFKTKREAENF
+1356 TFDNKNEAENLKNYIKTQF
-1371 FKYATSELIRF
+1371 VR
-1382 TFLLT
+1382 FLLGSILIT
-1387 DESLTSL
+1387 QNIVRD
-1394 AKQVPDIINYTDNNG
+1394 KFRFVPLQDFTENSDIDWSKSIAEIDQQLYKKYNLVQSE
-1409 IIDFSG
+1409 IDF
-1415 DVNAQLYRLF
+1415 
-1425 NVDST
+1425 
-1430 SQAHIREVLSNYPV
+1430 IEKMIKPME

>member
-16 VNDRKHNGLLKIGE
+16 VNDHKHKGLLKIGE
-30 IFVDAAVAQEYEELD
+30 FFVNAEIAQEYQDMDLLYDLVEEKLNQTNWA
-45 MLKDLVVEKLGKTSW
+45 KDLD
-60 AQELSYEVI
+60 YEI
-69 LAETTTYSSVEGEDC
+69 LLAMPTTYSTVKGTDC
-84 YKARTIIDILSDSGY
+84 FKARTIIDILSDSGY
-99 TPHYLK
+99 EPHYLK
-105 SEEKKLD
+105 NEEKKID
-112 LWMPVRLSQ
+112 LWMPVNLAQ
-121 VKEAISAAKCGR
+121 VNAAIQAATNGHR
-133 KTIEG
+133 TIEG
-138 KPQPGRKP
+138 RPEPGIKP
-146 IVFRPEQKD
+146 IDFRPEQRKAIED
-155 AIEEAIAKFSTKTG
+155 AINRFSTKTG

-191 RLGEKDPKKQNRP
+191 RLGESDPKKPNRP
-204 LVKTVLIVTHR
+204 LVKTILIVTHR
-215 PVVDKGWREDFN
+215 PVVDKGWREDFK
-227 KIFFDQLDTYSYGS
+227 KIFYNQLDTYSYGS
-241 RNLDDHGSVGDFYSL
+241 RNLEDKDSEGDFYSL
-256 TKDVKRGKR
+256 IKGVKKGKR
-265 LVFFVSMQFLRLSN
+265 LVFFVSMQFLRLSK

-292 IMNYDWDMVV
+292 IMNYNWDMVV

-308 GTKTLR
+308 GTKTQR

-334 TPFNLYDDFKEEEI
+334 TPFNLYDDFKDEEI

-354 KEQRAKAQWEEE
+354 KEQQAKAQWDEE
-366 HYGDPNP
+366 HCGDPNP

-386 LSKIMHDNEDAD
+386 LSKVMQDNEDTD
-398 TSDFRFNEF
+398 TSEFKFNEF

-412 GERKK
+412 GEIKK
-417 DGEKLPSKDLIGRF
+417 DGEKLPSKDMIGRF
-431 IHENAVN
+431 IHEDAVN
-438 DFLDMLVREDGESN
+438 DFLNMLVREDENSN

-461 TKFKHT
+461 NKFKHT
-467 FWIVPGVKEAAALEH
+467 FWIVPGVKEAAALEK
-482 LLGQH
+482 LLAQH
-487 DVFGHGNFKI
+487 PIFGEFKI

-509 NGQALQEVEDAIKN
+509 NGEALQEVEDAIKN
-523 NEYTITLSC
+523 NDYTITLSC

-563 TIFRVQTHAVLNGM
+563 TIFRVQTHAVLDGE

-604 RAKGSGAMSFI
+604 RAKGSGAMAFV

-639 EGGMIPYEPSKLFA
+639 EGGMVPYEPSRLFA

-674 SSETLVHLGET
+674 SSETLVHLGKD

-708 IDVGYKSM
+708 IDVGYKPM
-716 DDEEKETAKKAEKKK
+716 TDEEKATAKKAEKKK
-731 KQKKPLTPEEQAALE
+731 KQKKPLTPEEQEALE

-778 KDGQED
+778 VDGQED
-784 NELSINNFTSLVDDA
+784 TELSISNFTTLVDQP
-799 SWMEF
+799 SWDEF
-804 MPAGISKEDFDA
+804 MPVGITKDDFDA
-816 IRESYDP
+816 IRDSYDP

-836 TRAADLMDVEERIER
+836 TRAADQMDVEERIER

-892 SQPNIEI
+892 SQPNVEI
-899 RQDGDNEIEYKWP
+899 RNENGTEVEYKWP
-912 RFVDQDKI
+912 RFVDQGVV

-951 RLWKTEYVR
+951 KLWKTEYVR

-972 VIWDSILNENIFVV
+972 VIWDSILNDNIFVV

-1002 FRRHEDGREIQ
+1002 FRRHDDGREIQ
-1013 VNAVCPYWKVKKA
+1013 VNAVCPYWTVNKA
-1026 DLVKKKVIKVEEGE
+1026 ELIKKKVIKVDENE
-1040 HISPADTYTADLVE
+1040 HISPNDTYLADLVE
-1054 VLRFDSSIFEHDVV
+1054 VLRFDAKIFERDVV
-1068 RPEWWEK
+1068 RPEWWET
-1075 VDTKAK
+1075 VDCKAK

-1104 QQTVGKKETENGQ
+1104 QINDGGGTGSSAVPAYNHIVLGS
-1117 KSVVNIFH
+1117 KSINPKCIS
-1125 FFQMASD
+1125 MIMPAKWYS
-1132 ALGTHAT
+1132 
-1139 LIYPG
+1139 G
-1144 GRWIHRS
+1144 GR
-1151 GKGLAQF
+1151 GLNEFREDMLNDTRLSLLVDFQDSRECFPGVDIAGGVCYFRWESSYDGSCNVITVSNGERFKDVRKLNEYDTFIRDKRIIDIINKVHCETLPSLSQKVYSRKPF
-1158 GLEQIND
+1158 GLRSFDTGFPAKPGRDIC
-1165 PHLEKIIFYP
+1165 LFG
-1175 DSSDVFE
+1175 S
-1182 RVGIADGIS
+1182 DGIS
-1191 IVLKNKTKSSSGFEY
+1191 YLEP
-1206 IYSVQGMRYS
+1206 
-1216 SQAKNPG
+1216 SQVPQN
-1223 EDLMPLNPFHL
+1223 LHL
-1234 KIVDNINRIVS
+1234 A
-1245 ENGWSFLHDSVLSR
+1245 
-1259 CLFSIESDFVE
+1259 
-1270 KNPKAVREYEEG
+1270 PK
-1282 DFFNKDEEIKLFTND
+1282 
-1297 KAGKSGRA
+1297 
-1305 RWYVASKQVISTGRD
+1305 
-1320 QLNRW
+1320 W
-1325 KVVVSSANAGG
+1325 KVIMSKASAEHAGQTDKEGRKRLVSRLEVLPPGTICTESYLL
-1336 QKRSNQIAILD
+1336 LD
-1347 NHSAFGRSR
+1347 VFDNRD
-1356 VALKTFKTKREAENF
+1356 EAENLK
-1371 FKYATSELIRF
+1371 KYIKTQFVR
-1382 TFLLT
+1382 FLLGSILIT
-1387 DESLTSL
+1387 QNIVRD
-1394 AKQVPDIINYTDNNG
+1394 KFRFVPLQDFTDNSD
-1409 IIDFSG
+1409 IDWSKSIEDIDRQLYKKYELDQPEIDF
-1415 DVNAQLYRLF
+1415 
-1425 NVDST
+1425 
-1430 SQAHIREVLSNYPV
+1430 IEKMIKPME

>member
-45 MLKDLVVEKLGKTSW
+45 MLKDLVEEKLGKTSW
-60 AQELSYEVI
+60 AQELDYEVI

-99 TPHYLK
+99 APHYLK

-112 LWMPVRLSQ
+112 LWMPVKLSQ
-121 VKEAISAAKCGR
+121 VKEAISAAKFGR

-146 IVFRPEQKD
+146 IDFRPEQKN
-155 AIEEAIAKFSTKTG
+155 AIDEAIAKFSTKTG

-191 RLGEKDPKKQNRP
+191 RLGEKDPKKPNRP

-215 PVVDKGWREDFN
+215 PVVDKGWRDDFN

-256 TKDVKRGKR
+256 TKDVKKGKR

-334 TPFNLYDDFKEEEI
+334 TPFNLYDDFKDEEI

-354 KEQRAKAQWEEE
+354 KEQRAKAQWEED

-417 DGEKLPSKDLIGRF
+417 DGEKLPSKDLIGQF

-461 TKFKHT
+461 NKFKHT
-467 FWIVPGVKEAAALEH
+467 FWIVPGVKEAAALEQ
-482 LLGQH
+482 LLDQH

-563 TIFRVQTHAVLNGM
+563 TIFRVQTHAVLDGE

-604 RAKGSGAMSFI
+604 RAKGTGSMSFI

-626 GEFLKFCPVISLE
+626 GEFLKFCPVLSLE

-674 SSETLVHLGET
+674 SSETLVNLGDA

-696 IGTTPNLPKPDT
+696 IGITPNLPKPDT
-708 IDVGYKSM
+708 IDVGYKPM
-716 DDEEKETAKKAEKKK
+716 TDEEKETAKKAEKKK
-731 KQKKPLTPEEQAALE
+731 KQKKPLTPEEQEALE
-746 KKRAEREQKKARI
+746 KKRAERDQKKARI

-778 KDGQED
+778 IDGQED
-784 NELSINNFTSLVDDA
+784 TELSISNFTKLVDQA
-799 SWMEF
+799 SWDEF
-804 MPAGISKEDFDA
+804 MPAGITKEDFDA
-816 IRESYDP
+816 IRDSYDP
-823 VIFREAAKRIRSL
+823 VIFREAGKRIRSL
-836 TRAADLMDVEERIER
+836 TRAADSMDVEERIER

-865 TVLTPWRVVNMHLSD
+865 TVLTPWRVVNMHMAD
-880 TIGGWSFYNEDF
+880 TVGGWSFYNEDF
-892 SQPNIEI
+892 SQPNVEI
-899 RQDGDNEIEYKWP
+899 RHENGVEVEYKWP
-912 RFVDQDKI
+912 RFVDQGKV

-951 RLWKTEYVR
+951 RLSKTEYSR

-1002 FRRHEDGREIQ
+1002 FRRHDDGREIQ
-1013 VNAVCPYWKVKKA
+1013 VNAVCPYWTVNKA
-1026 DLVKKKVIKVEEGE
+1026 DLVKKKVVKVSEDE
-1040 HISPADTYTADLVE
+1040 HVSPADTYHADLVE
-1054 VLRFDSSIFEHDVV
+1054 VLRFDSKIFERDVV
-1068 RPEWWEK
+1068 RPEWWET
-1075 VDTKAK
+1075 VDPKAK
-1081 IKLDRKIFKNMIKFD
+1081 IKLDRKIFNNMIKFD

-1104 QQTVGKKETENGQ
+1104 QEEGESTRKAPIYHLFYDSASVISPRVSFITPGRFLFKAGQTPVEWMNRILSDKHFRVAKYFQRSMEVFENVDIKGGVAIGYRDVTEEIGPVGFFSEFKELQTILN
-1117 KSVVNIFH
+1117 KVNSNSLTNKGGFADLVSSQGIYKF
-1125 FFQMASD
+1125 SD
-1132 ALGTHAT
+1132 LALE
-1139 LIYPG
+1139 LFPRILE
-1144 GRWIHRS
+1144 IQ
-1151 GKGLAQF
+1151 GKGTGSKITSNSFENLPELF
-1158 GLEQIND
+1158 LD
-1165 PHLEKIIFYP
+1165 SEKASGEWIRIMG
-1175 DSSDVFE
+1175 
-1182 RVGIADGIS
+1182 RVGGQR
-1191 IVLKNKTKSSSGFEY
+1191 KTLWIEAKYVQPCEY
-1206 IYSVQGMRYS
+1206 LDFYNVFVPE
-1216 SQAKNPG
+1216 A
-1223 EDLMPLNPFHL
+1223 
-1234 KIVDNINRIVS
+1234 
-1245 ENGWSFLHDSVLSR
+1245 NG
-1259 CLFSIESDFVE
+1259 
-1270 KNPKAVREYEEG
+1270 
-1282 DFFNKDEEIKLFTND
+1282 
-1297 KAGKSGRA
+1297 
-1305 RWYVASKQVISTGRD
+1305 TG
-1320 QLNRW
+1320 
-1325 KVVVSSANAGG
+1325 
-1336 QKRSNQIAILD
+1336 AI
-1347 NHSAFGRSR
+1347 G
-1356 VALKTFKTKREAENF
+1356 
-1371 FKYATSELIRF
+1371 
-1382 TFLLT
+1382 
-1387 DESLTSL
+1387 
-1394 AKQVPDIINYTDNNG
+1394 
-1409 IIDFSG
+1409 
-1415 DVNAQLYRLF
+1415 
-1425 NVDST
+1425 
-1430 SQAHIREVLSNYPV
+1430 EVLSTPVIGVPVIGHTDTFLSIGKFASAEEASACLKYVKSKFARCLLGTLKATQHNPKNTWTNVPLQDFTENSDIDWSKTIIEIDQQLYKKYNLNQTEIDFIEKMIKPME